1 MKNRF
6 LAILLLVISSF
17 TTKAQ
22 VTTSGDYNLI
32 PGINYEIA
40 GITVTGAGSLDPN
53 VVIMLTNLRVGDNI
67 QFPDPKLADAIR
79 TLWRQQLFED
89 ITFKVVNKVGKKV
102 YLDIQL
108 VALPK
113 LSKYYMTGLKKAWK
127 DDIREELDL
136 RAGKVVNENL
146 KVMSRNKIKK
156 YFYEKGYLNA
166 AVEVLE
172 KVDTT
177 YNNAVILGFKIDPGA
192 RVKIGD
198 IVFTGNEAVSEKV
211 LRKAMKNTKIKG
223 KAIFKSSKLKKKE
236 YREDLRAIVAKYNT
250 LGYRDARV
258 VSDTVYSIS
267 DELVQ
272 IDITVEE
279 GKKYYFG
286 DITFIGN
293 TKYETE
299 LLSGILKI
307 NRGDIYD
314 SQHLNERVSFDPNGN
329 DVASIYLNN
338 GYLFSQVIPVEKNV
352 TNDTIDI
359 EIRIQEGRQAT
370 IRKVSI
376 SGNER
381 TNDHVIYRE
390 VRTKPGDLFSKA
402 MIQRTIREL
411 SQLGYFDQQ
420 QIGVNPVPDP
430 QTGTVDL
437 EYTVV
442 ERSTSQLELQGGW
455 GAGRVVGTLGLNF
468 NNFSARNINN
478 KRAWQPLP
486 TGDGQTINIRAQ
498 SNGLYFQSYNAS
510 FTEPWL
516 GGRKPNSFTGT
527 IYHNVQTNGVER
539 TNPNRQSLY
548 ITGINFGLG
557 QRLKWPDDYFTLYQ
571 GIEFRRFNLDNFPT
585 GFLNYRKGIS
595 NNVNYKFTLG
605 RNNTDVPIFPTRGS
619 QISFAAEL
627 TPPFSMFRDDIDY
640 KNLTSEERFRLVEYH
655 KWKLNADWFAPI
667 TSKFVIRTHGEFG
680 FLGSYNKDL
689 GLPPFERFYV
699 GGDGLTNFVIDGR
712 EIIGLRG
719 YQNNSIT
726 PAGGGALYNKYIFEA
741 RYIIANTPSA
751 QVFPLVFMEAGNNYD
766 NFWDYRAFNL
776 KRSAGAGIRIF
787 MPMFGL
793 MGVDV
798 GYGFDP
804 EPNGATASGWQT
816 HFIIGQQF

>member
-1 MKNRF
+1 MKNT
-6 LAILLLVISSF
+6 LWALILTLVAF
-17 TTKAQ
+17 TTTAQ
-22 VTTSGDYNLI
+22 VVQNGDFGLI
-32 PGINYEIA
+32 PGIDYEVA
-40 GITVTGAGSLDPN
+40 GITVSGVQDLDPN
-53 VVIMLTNLRVGDNI
+53 VVIMLTNIRVGDNI
-67 QFPDPKLADAIR
+67 QFPDPKISDAIR
-79 TLWRQQLFED
+79 TLWRQQLFEN
-89 ITFKVVNKVGKKV
+89 ITFRVVNKSGKKV
-102 YLDIQL
+102 YLDIRL
-108 VALPK
+108 KELPK
-113 LSKYYMTGLKKAWK
+113 MSKYFITGVKKTWK

-146 KVMSRNKIKK
+146 VVMSRNKIQS
-156 YFYEKGYLNA
+156 YFREKGYLNA
-166 AVEVLE
+166 S
-172 KVDTT
+172 VDITQERDT
-177 YNNAVILGFKIDPGA
+177 SFNNAVILGFKVKSGE
-192 RVKIGD
+192 RVKIGE
-198 IVFTGNEAVSEKV
+198 ISFVGNEAVADKV
-211 LRKAMKNTKIKG
+211 LLKAMKNTKMKG
-223 KAIFKSSKLKKKE
+223 KAIFKVSKLRKKE
-236 YREDLRAIVAKYNT
+236 YREDLRALVAKYNGM
-250 LGYRDARV
+250 GYRDARIIR
-258 VSDTVYSIS
+258 DTNYRVD
-267 DELVQ
+267 DEL
-272 IDITVEE
+272 INIEITVEE
-279 GKKYYFG
+279 GRKYYFG
-286 DITFIGN
+286 DISFVGN
-293 TKYETE
+293 TKYDTP
-299 LLSGILKI
+299 LLRSILKI

-314 SQHLNERVSFDPNGN
+314 SQHLNERVSFDANGN

-338 GYLFSQVIPVEKNV
+338 GYLFSQVVPIEKNV
-352 TNDTIDI
+352 QNDTIDV

-376 SGNER
+376 TGNER

-390 VRTKPGDLFSKA
+390 VRTRPGDLFSKA

-411 SQLGYFDQQ
+411 SQLGYFDQT

-442 ERSTSQLELQGGW
+442 EKSTSQLELQGGW
-455 GAGRVVGTLGLNF
+455 GANRVVGTLGLNF
-468 NNFSARNINN
+468 NNFSAKNIGN

-516 GGRKPNSFTGT
+516 GGKKPNSFTGT
-527 IYHNVQTNGVER
+527 IYHNVQSNGVQASD
-539 TNPNRQSLY
+539 PNRQSLL

-571 GIEFRRFNLDNFPT
+571 GLEFRRFNLNNFPT
-585 GFLNYRKGIS
+585 GFLNYNKGIS

-627 TPPFSMFRDDIDY
+627 TPPFSLLRDDIDY
-640 KNLTSEERFRLVEYH
+640 KSLSSEERFKLVEYH

-667 TSKFVIRTHGEFG
+667 TSKLVIRTHGEFG
-680 FLGSYNKDL
+680 YLGSYNKDL

-699 GGDGLTNFVIDGR
+699 GGDGLANFVIDGR

-719 YQNNSIT
+719 YTNNSIT
-726 PAGGGALYNKYIFEA
+726 PGGGGALYNKYVFEM
-741 RYIIANTPSA
+741 RYIIANNPSA
-751 QVFPLVFMEAGNNYD
+751 QVFPLIFMEGGNNYD
-766 NFWDYRAFNL
+766 DFWDYRAFNL
-776 KRSAGAGIRIF
+776 KRSAGAGLRIF

-798 GYGFDP
+798 AYGFDP
-804 EPNGATASGWQT
+804 EPNGAAASGWQT

>member
-1 MKNRF
+1 MKNT
-6 LAILLLVISSF
+6 LWALVLTLVSF
-17 TTKAQ
+17 TTTAQ
-22 VTTSGDYNLI
+22 VVQNGDFGLI
-32 PGINYEIA
+32 PGIDYEVA
-40 GITVTGAGSLDPN
+40 GITVSGAQDLDPN
-53 VVIMLTNLRVGDNI
+53 VVIMLTNIRVGDNI
-67 QFPDPKLADAIR
+67 QFPDPKISDAIK

-89 ITFKVVNKVGKKV
+89 ITFSVVNKSGKKV
-102 YLDIQL
+102 YLDIRLQE
-108 VALPK
+108 LPK
-113 LSKYYMTGLKKAWK
+113 MSKYFITGVKKSWK

-146 KVMSRNKIKK
+146 VVMSRNKIQS
-156 YFYEKGYLNA
+156 YFREKGYLNA
-166 AVEVLE
+166 TVDITQER
-172 KVDTT
+172 DTT
-177 YNNAVILGFKIDPGA
+177 FNNAVILGFRVKPGE
-192 RVKIGD
+192 RVKIGE
-198 IVFTGNEAVSEKV
+198 IAFVGNEAVADKV
-211 LRKAMKNTKIKG
+211 LLKAMKNTKMKG
-223 KAIFKSSKLKKKE
+223 KAIFKVSKLRKKE
-236 YREDLRAIVAKYNT
+236 YREDMRALVAKYNSM
-250 LGYRDARV
+250 GYRDARV
-258 VSDTVYSIS
+258 IRDTNYRVD
-267 DELVQ
+267 DEL
-272 IDITVEE
+272 INIEITVEE
-279 GKKYYFG
+279 GRKYYFG
-286 DITFIGN
+286 DITFVGN
-293 TKYETE
+293 TKYDTP
-299 LLSGILKI
+299 LLRSILKI

-338 GYLFSQVIPVEKNV
+338 GYLFSQVVPIEKNV
-352 TNDTIDI
+352 QNDTIDV

-376 SGNER
+376 TGNER

-390 VRTKPGDLFSKA
+390 VRTRPGDLFSKA

-411 SQLGYFDQQ
+411 SQLGYFDQT

-442 ERSTSQLELQGGW
+442 EKSTSQLELQGGW
-455 GAGRVVGTLGLNF
+455 GANRVVGTLGLNF
-468 NNFSARNINN
+468 NNFSAKNVGN

-516 GGRKPNSFTGT
+516 GGKKPNSFTGT
-527 IYHNVQTNGVER
+527 IYHNVQSNGVQASD
-539 TNPNRQSLY
+539 PNRQSLL

-571 GIEFRRFNLDNFPT
+571 GLEFRRFNLNNFPT
-585 GFLNYRKGIS
+585 GFLNYNKGIS

-627 TPPFSMFRDDIDY
+627 TPPFSLLRDDIDY
-640 KNLTSEERFRLVEYH
+640 KSLSSEERFKLVEYH

-680 FLGSYNKDL
+680 YLGSYNKDL

-699 GGDGLTNFVIDGR
+699 GGDGLANFVIDGR

-719 YQNNSIT
+719 YTNNSIT
-726 PAGGGALYNKYIFEA
+726 PGGGGALYNKYVFEM
-741 RYIIANTPSA
+741 RYIIANNPSA
-751 QVFPLVFMEAGNNYD
+751 QVFPLIFMEAGNNYD

-776 KRSAGAGIRIF
+776 KRSAGAGLRIY

-798 GYGFDP
+798 AYGFDP

>member
-1 MKNRF
+1 MKNIF
-6 LAILLLVISSF
+6 LALACLV
-17 TTKAQ
+17 
-22 VTTSGDYNLI
+22 VTTFSAKSQVAIGGDYNLI

-40 GITVTGAGSLDPN
+40 GITVSGAGSLDPN

-67 QFPDPKLADAIR
+67 QFPDPKIADAIR
-79 TLWRQQLFED
+79 TLWEQKLFEN
-89 ITFKVVNKVGKKV
+89 ITFQVVNKVGKKV

-113 LSKYYMTGLKKAWK
+113 LSKYYITSIKKAWK

-146 KVMSRNKIKK
+146 KVMSRNKITK
-156 YFYEKGYLNA
+156 YFYDKGYLNA
-166 AVEVLE
+166 SVEVVE

-177 YNNAVILGFKIDPGA
+177 YNNAVILGFKIDPGS
-192 RVKIGD
+192 RVKIED
-198 IVFTGNEAVSEKV
+198 IVFKGNTAVNEKV
-211 LRKAMKNTKIKG
+211 LRKAMKETKVKG
-223 KAIFKSSKLKKKE
+223 KAVFKTSKLKKKE
-236 YREDLRAIVAKYNT
+236 YRDDLKAIVSKYNT
-250 LGYRDARV
+250 MGYRDARI
-258 VSDTVYSIS
+258 VSDTTYSTS
-267 DELVQ
+267 EELVKIEIQ
-272 IDITVEE
+272 VEE
-279 GKKYYFG
+279 GRKYYFG
-286 DITFIGN
+286 DVSFIGN

-299 LLSGILKI
+299 LLESLLKI
-307 NRGDIYD
+307 NKGDVYD
-314 SQHLNERVSFDPNGN
+314 SKHLNERVSFDPNGN
-329 DVASIYLNN
+329 DVSSVYLNN
-338 GYLFSQVIPVEKNV
+338 GYLFSQVIPVEKSV
-352 TNDTIDI
+352 SNDTIDI

-411 SQLGYFDQQ
+411 SQLGYFDQT
-420 QIGVNPVPDP
+420 QIGVNPIPDP

-516 GGRKPNSFTGT
+516 GGRKPNSFTAT
-527 IYHNVQTNGVER
+527 VYHNVQTNGVER
-539 TNPNRQSLY
+539 SNPNRQSLY
-548 ITGINFGLG
+548 ITGLNFGLG

-571 GIEFRRFNLDNFPT
+571 GIEIRRFNLDNFPT
-585 GFLNYRKGIS
+585 GFLNYNRGIS
-595 NNVNYKFTLG
+595 NNINYKFTLG

-619 QISFAAEL
+619 QINFSAEL
-627 TPPFSMFRDDIDY
+627 TPPFSMFRDLDY

-680 FLGSYNKDL
+680 FLGTYNKDL

-726 PAGGGALYNKYIFEA
+726 PAGGGALYNKFILEA
-741 RYIIANTPSA
+741 RYIVANTPSA
-751 QVFPLVFMEAGNNYD
+751 QVFPLVFLEGGNNYD
-766 NFWDYRAFNL
+766 DFWDYRAFNL

-793 MGVDV
+793 MGVDI

-804 EPNGATASGWQT
+804 QPGAVSASGWQT

>member
-1 MKNRF
+1 MKNT
-6 LAILLLVISSF
+6 LWALLLTLVSF
-17 TTKAQ
+17 TTTAQ
-22 VTTSGDYNLI
+22 VVQNGDFGLI
-32 PGINYEIA
+32 PGIDYEVA
-40 GITVTGAGSLDPN
+40 GITVSGAQDLDPN
-53 VVIMLTNLRVGDNI
+53 VVIMLTNIRVGDNI
-67 QFPDPKLADAIR
+67 QFPDPKISDAIR
-79 TLWRQQLFED
+79 TLWRQQLFEN
-89 ITFKVVNKVGKKV
+89 ITFSVVNKSGRKV
-102 YLDIQL
+102 YLDIRLQE
-108 VALPK
+108 LPK
-113 LSKYYMTGLKKAWK
+113 MSKYFITGVKKSWK

-146 KVMSRNKIKK
+146 VVMSRNKIQS
-156 YFYEKGYLNA
+156 YFREKGYLNA
-166 AVEVLE
+166 T
-172 KVDTT
+172 VDITQQRDSSF
-177 YNNAVILGFKIDPGA
+177 NNAVILGFRVKPGS
-192 RVKIGD
+192 RVKIGE
-198 IVFTGNEAVSEKV
+198 IVFVGNESVSDKV
-211 LRKAMKNTKIKG
+211 LLKAMKNTKMKG
-223 KAIFKSSKLKKKE
+223 KAIFKVSKLRKKE
-236 YREDLRAIVAKYNT
+236 YSEDMRALVAKYNSM
-250 LGYRDARV
+250 GYRDARIIR
-258 VSDTVYSIS
+258 DTNYRI
-267 DELVQ
+267 DEEL
-272 IDITVEE
+272 INIEITLEE
-279 GKKYYFG
+279 GRKYYFG
-286 DITFIGN
+286 DITFVGN
-293 TKYETE
+293 TKYDTP
-299 LLSGILKI
+299 LLRSILKI

-338 GYLFSQVIPVEKNV
+338 GYLFSQVVPIEKNV
-352 TNDTIDI
+352 QNDTIDV
-359 EIRIQEGRQAT
+359 EVRIQEGRQAT

-376 SGNER
+376 TGNER

-390 VRTKPGDLFSKA
+390 VRTRPGDLFSKA

-411 SQLGYFDQQ
+411 SQLGYFDQT

-442 ERSTSQLELQGGW
+442 EKSTSQLELQGGW
-455 GAGRVVGTLGLNF
+455 GANRVVGTLGLNF
-468 NNFSARNINN
+468 NNFSAKNVGN

-516 GGRKPNSFTGT
+516 GGKKPNSFTGT
-527 IYHNVQTNGVER
+527 IYHNVQSNGVQASD
-539 TNPNRQSLY
+539 PNRQSLL

-571 GIEFRRFNLDNFPT
+571 GLEFRRFNLNNFPT
-585 GFLNYRKGIS
+585 GFLNYNKGIS

-627 TPPFSMFRDDIDY
+627 TPPFSLLRDDIDY
-640 KNLTSEERFRLVEYH
+640 KSLSSEERFKLVEYH

-667 TSKFVIRTHGEFG
+667 SSKFVIRTHGEFG
-680 FLGSYNKDL
+680 YLGSYNKDL

-699 GGDGLTNFVIDGR
+699 GGDGLANFVIDGR

-719 YQNNSIT
+719 YTNNSIT
-726 PAGGGALYNKYIFEA
+726 PGGGGALYNKYVFEM
-741 RYIIANTPSA
+741 RYIIANNPSA
-751 QVFPLVFMEAGNNYD
+751 QVFPLIFMEAGNNYD

-776 KRSAGAGIRIF
+776 KRSAGAGLRIY

-798 GYGFDP
+798 AYGFDP

>member
-1 MKNRF
+1 MKNT
-6 LAILLLVISSF
+6 LWALLLTLVSF
-17 TTKAQ
+17 TTTAQ
-22 VTTSGDYNLI
+22 VVQNGDFGLI
-32 PGINYEIA
+32 PGIDYEVA
-40 GITVTGAGSLDPN
+40 GITVSGAQDLDPN
-53 VVIMLTNLRVGDNI
+53 VVIMLTNIRVGDNI
-67 QFPDPKLADAIR
+67 QFPDPKISDAIR
-79 TLWRQQLFED
+79 TLWRQQLFEN
-89 ITFKVVNKVGKKV
+89 ITFSVVNKSGRKV
-102 YLDIQL
+102 YLDIRLQE
-108 VALPK
+108 LPK
-113 LSKYYMTGLKKAWK
+113 MSKYFITGVKKSWK

-146 KVMSRNKIKK
+146 VVMSRNKIQS
-156 YFYEKGYLNA
+156 YFREKGYLNA
-166 AVEVLE
+166 T
-172 KVDTT
+172 VDITQERDSSF
-177 YNNAVILGFKIDPGA
+177 NNAVILGFRVKPGS
-192 RVKIGD
+192 RVKIGE
-198 IVFTGNEAVSEKV
+198 IVFVGNESVSDKV
-211 LRKAMKNTKIKG
+211 LLKAMKNTKMKG
-223 KAIFKSSKLKKKE
+223 KAIFKVSKLRKKE
-236 YREDLRAIVAKYNT
+236 YSEDMRALVAKYNSM
-250 LGYRDARV
+250 GYRDARIIR
-258 VSDTVYSIS
+258 DTNYRI
-267 DELVQ
+267 DEEL
-272 IDITVEE
+272 INIEITLEE
-279 GKKYYFG
+279 GRKYYFG
-286 DITFIGN
+286 DITFVGN
-293 TKYETE
+293 TKYDTP
-299 LLSGILKI
+299 LLRSILKI

-338 GYLFSQVIPVEKNV
+338 GYLFSQVVPIEKNV
-352 TNDTIDI
+352 QNDTIDV
-359 EIRIQEGRQAT
+359 EVRIQEGRQAT

-376 SGNER
+376 TGNER

-390 VRTKPGDLFSKA
+390 VRTRPGDLFSKA

-411 SQLGYFDQQ
+411 SQLGYFDQT

-442 ERSTSQLELQGGW
+442 EKSTSQLELQGGW
-455 GAGRVVGTLGLNF
+455 GANRVVGTLGLNF
-468 NNFSARNINN
+468 NNFSAKNVGN

-516 GGRKPNSFTGT
+516 GGKKPNSFTGT
-527 IYHNVQTNGVER
+527 IYHNVQSNGVQASD
-539 TNPNRQSLY
+539 PNRQSLL
-548 ITGINFGLG
+548 ITGNNCGLG

-571 GIEFRRFNLDNFPT
+571 GLEFRRFNLNNFPT
-585 GFLNYRKGIS
+585 GFLNYNKGIS

-627 TPPFSMFRDDIDY
+627 TPPFSLLRDDIDY
-640 KNLTSEERFRLVEYH
+640 KSLSSEERFKLVEYH

-680 FLGSYNKDL
+680 YLGSYNKDL

-699 GGDGLTNFVIDGR
+699 GGDGLANFVIDGR

-719 YQNNSIT
+719 YTNNSIT
-726 PAGGGALYNKYIFEA
+726 PGGGGALYNKYVFEM
-741 RYIIANTPSA
+741 RYIIANNPSA
-751 QVFPLVFMEAGNNYD
+751 QVFPLIFMEGGNNYD

-776 KRSAGAGIRIF
+776 KRSAGAGLRIY

-798 GYGFDP
+798 AYGFDP

>member
-1 MKNRF
+1 MKNT
-6 LAILLLVISSF
+6 LWALILTLF
-17 TTKAQ
+17 TFATTAQ
-22 VTTSGDYNLI
+22 VVQNGDFGLI
-32 PGINYEIA
+32 PGIDYEVA
-40 GITVTGAGSLDPN
+40 GITVSGAQDLDPN
-53 VVIMLTNLRVGDNI
+53 VVIMLTNIRVGDNI
-67 QFPDPKLADAIR
+67 QFPDPKISDAIR
-79 TLWRQQLFED
+79 TLWRQQLFEN
-89 ITFKVVNKVGKKV
+89 ITFSVVNKSGKKV
-102 YLDIQL
+102 YLDIRL
-108 VALPK
+108 KELPK
-113 LSKYYMTGLKKAWK
+113 MSKYFITGVKKTWK

-146 KVMSRNKIKK
+146 VVMSRNKIQS
-156 YFYEKGYLNA
+156 YFREKGYLNA
-166 AVEVLE
+166 S
-172 KVDTT
+172 VDITQERDT
-177 YNNAVILGFKIDPGA
+177 SFNNAVILGFKVKSGE
-192 RVKIGD
+192 RVKIGE
-198 IVFTGNEAVSEKV
+198 ISFVGNEAVADKV
-211 LRKAMKNTKIKG
+211 LLKAMKNTKMKG
-223 KAIFKSSKLKKKE
+223 KAIFKVSKLRKKE
-236 YREDLRAIVAKYNT
+236 YREDLRALVAKYNGM
-250 LGYRDARV
+250 GYRDARIIR
-258 VSDTVYSIS
+258 DTNYRV
-267 DELVQ
+267 DEEL
-272 IDITVEE
+272 INIEITVEE
-279 GKKYYFG
+279 GRKYYFG
-286 DITFIGN
+286 DISFVGN
-293 TKYETE
+293 TKYDTP
-299 LLSGILKI
+299 LLRSILKI

-314 SQHLNERVSFDPNGN
+314 SQHLNERVSFDANGN

-338 GYLFSQVIPVEKNV
+338 GYLFSQVVPIEKNV
-352 TNDTIDI
+352 QNDTIDV

-376 SGNER
+376 TGNER

-390 VRTKPGDLFSKA
+390 VRTRPGDLFSKA

-411 SQLGYFDQQ
+411 SQLGYFDQT

-442 ERSTSQLELQGGW
+442 EKSTSQLELQGGW
-455 GAGRVVGTLGLNF
+455 GANRVVGTLGLNF
-468 NNFSARNINN
+468 NNFSAKNIGN

-516 GGRKPNSFTGT
+516 GGKKPNSFTGT
-527 IYHNVQTNGVER
+527 IYHNVQSNGVQASD
-539 TNPNRQSLY
+539 PNRQSLL

-571 GIEFRRFNLDNFPT
+571 GLEFRRFNLNNFPT
-585 GFLNYRKGIS
+585 GFLNYNKGIS

-627 TPPFSMFRDDIDY
+627 TPPFSLLRDDIDY
-640 KNLTSEERFRLVEYH
+640 KSLSSEERFKLVEYH

-667 TSKFVIRTHGEFG
+667 TSKLVIRTHGEFG
-680 FLGSYNKDL
+680 YLGSYNKDL

-699 GGDGLTNFVIDGR
+699 GGDGLANFVIDGR

-719 YQNNSIT
+719 YTNNSIT
-726 PAGGGALYNKYIFEA
+726 PGGGGALYNKYVFEM
-741 RYIIANTPSA
+741 RYIIANNPSA
-751 QVFPLVFMEAGNNYD
+751 QVFPLIFMEGGNNYD
-766 NFWDYRAFNL
+766 DFWDYRAFNL
-776 KRSAGAGIRIF
+776 KRSAGAGLRIY

-798 GYGFDP
+798 AYGFDP
-804 EPNGATASGWQT
+804 EPNGAAASGWQT

>member
-1 MKNRF
+1 MKNIF
-6 LAILLLVISSF
+6 WAFVLAFFSFESSAQIS
-17 TTKAQ
+17 TT
-22 VTTSGDYNLI
+22 GDFNLI
-32 PGINYEIA
+32 PGIDYEVA
-40 GITVTGAGSLDPN
+40 GITVSGGKDLDPN

-67 QFPDPKLADAIR
+67 QFPDPKISDAIR

-89 ITFKVVNKVGKKV
+89 ITFKVVSKSGKKV

-108 VALPK
+108 KELPK
-113 LSKYYMTGLKKAWK
+113 MSKYYITGVKKVWK
-127 DDIREELDL
+127 DDIREDLEL
-136 RAGKVVNENL
+136 RAGKVVNDNL
-146 KVMSRNKIKK
+146 IVMSSNKIQK
-156 YFYEKGYLNA
+156 YFKEKGYLNA
-166 AVEVLE
+166 TVEVIQQA
-172 KVDTT
+172 DTAF
-177 YNNAVILGFKIDPGA
+177 NNAVILGFKIATGE
-192 RVKIGD
+192 RVKIGQ
-198 IVFTGNEAVSEKV
+198 IAFSGNTAVSDKV
-211 LRKAMKNTKIKG
+211 LFRAMKNTKVKG
-223 KAIFKSSKLKKKE
+223 KSILKVSKLKNKE
-236 YREDLRAIVAKYNT
+236 YKDDLKAVVAKYNS
-250 LGYRDARV
+250 LGYRDARIV
-258 VSDTVYSIS
+258 QDTSYSFS
-267 DELVQ
+267 SELIN
-272 IDITVEE
+272 IDISLEE

-293 TKYETE
+293 TKYETV
-299 LLSGILKI
+299 LLTSILRI

-314 SQHLNERVSFDPNGN
+314 SQLLNERVSFDQNGN
-329 DVASIYLNN
+329 DVASVYLNN
-338 GYLFSQVIPVEKNV
+338 GYLFSQVIPIEKSV
-352 TNDTIDI
+352 SNDTIDI

-411 SQLGYFDQQ
+411 SQLGYFDQT

-437 EYTVV
+437 EYTVA
-442 ERSTSQLELQGGW
+442 EKSTSQLELQGGW

-468 NNFSARNINN
+468 NNFSARNIGN
-478 KRAWQPLP
+478 KRSWQPLP
-486 TGDGQTINIRAQ
+486 TGDGQTISLRAQ

-516 GGRKPNSFTGT
+516 GGKKPNSFTGT
-527 IYHNVQTNGVER
+527 IYHNVQSNGVER
-539 TNPNRQSLY
+539 SNPLRQSLL

-571 GIEFRRFNLDNFPT
+571 GLEFRRFNLNDFPT
-585 GFLNYRKGIS
+585 GFLDYTKGIS
-595 NNVNYKFTLG
+595 NNVNYQFTLG

-619 QISFAAEL
+619 QISFSAEL
-627 TPPFSMFRDDIDY
+627 TPPFSSFNGDIDY
-640 KNLTSEERFRLVEYH
+640 KSLSSEERFKLVEYH

-680 FLGSYNKDL
+680 YLGSYNKDL

-699 GGDGLTNFVIDGR
+699 GGDGLSNFVIDGR

-726 PAGGGALYNKYIFEA
+726 PAGGGALYNKYILEF
-741 RYIIANTPSA
+741 RYILANTPSA
-751 QVFPLVFMEAGNNYD
+751 QVFPLIFMEGGNNYD

-776 KRSAGAGIRIF
+776 KRSAGAGIRIY

-798 GYGFDP
+798 AYGFDP
-804 EPNGATASGWQT
+804 EPNGASASGWQT

>member
-1 MKNRF
+1 MKNIF
-6 LAILLLVISSF
+6 WAFVLAFFSFESSAQIS
-17 TTKAQ
+17 TT
-22 VTTSGDYNLI
+22 GDFNLI
-32 PGINYEIA
+32 PGIDYEVA
-40 GITVTGAGSLDPN
+40 GITVSGGKDLDPN

-67 QFPDPKLADAIR
+67 QFPDPKISDAIR

-89 ITFKVVNKVGKKV
+89 ITFKVVSKSGKKV

-108 VALPK
+108 KELPK
-113 LSKYYMTGLKKAWK
+113 MSKYYITGVKKVWK
-127 DDIREELDL
+127 DDIREDLEL
-136 RAGKVVNENL
+136 RAGKVVNDNL
-146 KVMSRNKIKK
+146 IVMSSNKIQK
-156 YFYEKGYLNA
+156 YFKEKGYLNA
-166 AVEVLE
+166 TVEVIQQA
-172 KVDTT
+172 DTAF
-177 YNNAVILGFKIDPGA
+177 NNAVILGFKIATGE
-192 RVKIGD
+192 RVKIGQ
-198 IVFTGNEAVSEKV
+198 IAFSGNTAVSDKV
-211 LRKAMKNTKIKG
+211 LFRAMKNTKVKG
-223 KAIFKSSKLKKKE
+223 KSILKVSKLKNKE
-236 YREDLRAIVAKYNT
+236 YKDDLKAVVAKYNS
-250 LGYRDARV
+250 LGYRDARIV
-258 VSDTVYSIS
+258 QDTSYSVSS
-267 DELVQ
+267 ELIN
-272 IDITVEE
+272 IDISLEE

-293 TKYETE
+293 TKYETV
-299 LLSGILKI
+299 LLASILRI

-314 SQHLNERVSFDPNGN
+314 SQLLNERVSFDQNGN
-329 DVASIYLNN
+329 DVASVYLNN
-338 GYLFSQVIPVEKNV
+338 GYLFSQVIPIEKSV
-352 TNDTIDI
+352 SNDTIDI

-411 SQLGYFDQQ
+411 SQLGYFDQT

-437 EYTVV
+437 EYTVA
-442 ERSTSQLELQGGW
+442 EKSTSQLELQGGW

-468 NNFSARNINN
+468 NNFSARNIGN
-478 KRAWQPLP
+478 KRSWQPLP
-486 TGDGQTINIRAQ
+486 TGDGQTISLRAQ

-516 GGRKPNSFTGT
+516 GGKKPNSFTGT
-527 IYHNVQTNGVER
+527 IYHNVQSNGVER
-539 TNPNRQSLY
+539 SNPNRQSLL

-571 GIEFRRFNLDNFPT
+571 GLEFRRFNLNDFPT
-585 GFLNYRKGIS
+585 GFLDYTKGIS
-595 NNVNYKFTLG
+595 NNVNYQFTLG

-619 QISFAAEL
+619 QISFSAEL
-627 TPPFSMFRDDIDY
+627 TPPFSAFNGDIDY
-640 KNLTSEERFRLVEYH
+640 KSLSSEERFKLVEYH

-680 FLGSYNKDL
+680 YLGSYNKDL

-699 GGDGLTNFVIDGR
+699 GGDGLSNFVIDGR

-726 PAGGGALYNKYIFEA
+726 PAGGGALYNKYILEF
-741 RYIIANTPSA
+741 RYILANTPSA
-751 QVFPLVFMEAGNNYD
+751 QVFPLIFMEGGNNYD

-776 KRSAGAGIRIF
+776 KRSAGAGIRIY

-798 GYGFDP
+798 AYGFDP
-804 EPNGATASGWQT
+804 EPNGASASGWQT

>member
-6 LAILLLVISSF
+6 LAILLLVIASF

-22 VTTSGDYNLI
+22 VTTGGDYNLI

-40 GITVTGAGSLDPN
+40 GITVSGAGSLDPN
-53 VVIMLTNLRVGDNI
+53 VVIMLTNLRVGDDI
-67 QFPDPKLADAIR
+67 QFPDPKLSDAIR

-166 AVEVLE
+166 SVQVLE
-172 KVDTT
+172 KVDTA

-198 IVFTGNEAVSEKV
+198 IAFTGNEAVSDKV

-223 KAIFKSSKLKKKE
+223 KAIFKASKLKKKE
-236 YREDLRAIVAKYNT
+236 YREDLRAIVTKYNT

-258 VSDTVYSIS
+258 VSDTVYSVS

-299 LLSGILKI
+299 LLSNILKI

-338 GYLFSQVIPVEKNV
+338 GYLFSQVIPIEKSV

-539 TNPNRQSLY
+539 SNPNRQSLY
-548 ITGINFGLG
+548 ITGVNFGLG

-585 GFLNYRKGIS
+585 GFLNYNKGIS

-640 KNLTSEERFRLVEYH
+640 KELTSEERFRLVEYH

-667 TSKFVIRTHGEFG
+667 TSKLVIRTHGEFG

-804 EPNGATASGWQT
+804 EPSGATASGWQT

>member
-1 MKNRF
+1 MKNT
-6 LAILLLVISSF
+6 LWALLLTLVSF
-17 TTKAQ
+17 TTTAQ
-22 VTTSGDYNLI
+22 VVQNGDFGLI
-32 PGINYEIA
+32 PGIDYEVA
-40 GITVTGAGSLDPN
+40 GITVSGAQDLDPN
-53 VVIMLTNLRVGDNI
+53 VVIMLTNIRVGDNI
-67 QFPDPKLADAIR
+67 QFPDPKISDAIR
-79 TLWRQQLFED
+79 TLWRQQLFEN
-89 ITFKVVNKVGKKV
+89 ITFSVVNKSGRKV
-102 YLDIQL
+102 YLDIRLQE
-108 VALPK
+108 LPK
-113 LSKYYMTGLKKAWK
+113 MSKYFITGVKKSWK

-146 KVMSRNKIKK
+146 VVMSRNKIQS
-156 YFYEKGYLNA
+156 YFREKGYLNA
-166 AVEVLE
+166 T
-172 KVDTT
+172 VDITQERDSSF
-177 YNNAVILGFKIDPGA
+177 NNAVILGFRVKPGS
-192 RVKIGD
+192 RVKIGE
-198 IVFTGNEAVSEKV
+198 IVFVGNESVSDKV
-211 LRKAMKNTKIKG
+211 LLKAMKNTKMKG
-223 KAIFKSSKLKKKE
+223 KAIFKVSKLRKKE
-236 YREDLRAIVAKYNT
+236 YSEDMRALVAKYNSM
-250 LGYRDARV
+250 GYRDARIIR
-258 VSDTVYSIS
+258 DTNYRI
-267 DELVQ
+267 DEEL
-272 IDITVEE
+272 INIEITLEE
-279 GKKYYFG
+279 GRKYYFG
-286 DITFIGN
+286 DITFVGN
-293 TKYETE
+293 TKYDTP
-299 LLSGILKI
+299 LLRSILKI

-338 GYLFSQVIPVEKNV
+338 GYLFSQVVPIEKNV
-352 TNDTIDI
+352 QNDTIDV
-359 EIRIQEGRQAT
+359 EVRIQEGRQAT

-376 SGNER
+376 TGNER

-390 VRTKPGDLFSKA
+390 VRTRPGDLFSKA

-411 SQLGYFDQQ
+411 SQLGYFDQT

-442 ERSTSQLELQGGW
+442 EKSTSQLELQGGW
-455 GAGRVVGTLGLNF
+455 GANRVVGTLGLNF
-468 NNFSARNINN
+468 NNFSAKNVGN

-516 GGRKPNSFTGT
+516 GGKKPNSFTGT
-527 IYHNVQTNGVER
+527 IYHNVQSNGVQASD
-539 TNPNRQSLY
+539 PNRQSLL

-571 GIEFRRFNLDNFPT
+571 GLEFRRFNLNNFPT
-585 GFLNYRKGIS
+585 GFLNYNKGIS

-627 TPPFSMFRDDIDY
+627 TPPFSLLRDDIDY
-640 KNLTSEERFRLVEYH
+640 KSLSSEERFKLVEYH

-680 FLGSYNKDL
+680 YLGSYNKDL

-699 GGDGLTNFVIDGR
+699 GGDGLANFVIDGR

-719 YQNNSIT
+719 YTNNSIT
-726 PAGGGALYNKYIFEA
+726 PGGGGALYNKYVFEM
-741 RYIIANTPSA
+741 RYIIANNPSA
-751 QVFPLVFMEAGNNYD
+751 QVFPLIFMEGGNNYD

-776 KRSAGAGIRIF
+776 KRSAGAGLRIY

-798 GYGFDP
+798 AYGFDP
-804 EPNGATASGWQT
+804 EP
-816 HFIIGQQF
+816 

>member
-1 MKNRF
+1 MKNT
-6 LAILLLVISSF
+6 LWALLLTLVSF
-17 TTKAQ
+17 TTTAQ
-22 VTTSGDYNLI
+22 VVQNGDFGLI
-32 PGINYEIA
+32 PGIDYEVA
-40 GITVTGAGSLDPN
+40 GITVSGAQDLDPN
-53 VVIMLTNLRVGDNI
+53 VVIMLTNIRVGDNI
-67 QFPDPKLADAIR
+67 QFPDPKISDAIR
-79 TLWRQQLFED
+79 TLWRQQLFEN
-89 ITFKVVNKVGKKV
+89 ITFSVVNKSGRKV
-102 YLDIQL
+102 YLDIRLQE
-108 VALPK
+108 LPK
-113 LSKYYMTGLKKAWK
+113 MSKYFITGVKKSWK

-146 KVMSRNKIKK
+146 VVMSRNKIQS
-156 YFYEKGYLNA
+156 YFREKGYLNA
-166 AVEVLE
+166 T
-172 KVDTT
+172 VDITQERDSSF
-177 YNNAVILGFKIDPGA
+177 NNAVILGFRVMPGS
-192 RVKIGD
+192 RVKIGE
-198 IVFTGNEAVSEKV
+198 IVFVGNESVSDKV
-211 LRKAMKNTKIKG
+211 LLKAMKNTKMKG
-223 KAIFKSSKLKKKE
+223 KAIFKVSKLRKKE
-236 YREDLRAIVAKYNT
+236 YSEDMRALVAKYNSM
-250 LGYRDARV
+250 GYRDARIIR
-258 VSDTVYSIS
+258 DTNYRI
-267 DELVQ
+267 DEEL
-272 IDITVEE
+272 INIEITLEE
-279 GKKYYFG
+279 GRKYYFG
-286 DITFIGN
+286 DITFVGN
-293 TKYETE
+293 TKYDTP
-299 LLSGILKI
+299 LLRSILKI

-338 GYLFSQVIPVEKNV
+338 GYLFSQVVPIEKNV
-352 TNDTIDI
+352 QNDTIDV
-359 EIRIQEGRQAT
+359 EVRIQEGRQAT

-376 SGNER
+376 TGNER

-390 VRTKPGDLFSKA
+390 VRTRPGDLFSKA

-411 SQLGYFDQQ
+411 SQLGYFDQT

-442 ERSTSQLELQGGW
+442 EKSTSQLELQGGW
-455 GAGRVVGTLGLNF
+455 GANRVVGTLGLNF
-468 NNFSARNINN
+468 NNFSAKNVGN

-516 GGRKPNSFTGT
+516 GGKKPNSFTGT
-527 IYHNVQTNGVER
+527 IYHNVQSNGVQASD
-539 TNPNRQSLY
+539 PNRQSLL

-571 GIEFRRFNLDNFPT
+571 GLEFRRFNLNNFPT
-585 GFLNYRKGIS
+585 GFLNYNKGIS

-627 TPPFSMFRDDIDY
+627 TPPFSLLRDDIDY
-640 KNLTSEERFRLVEYH
+640 KSLSSEERFKLVEYH

-680 FLGSYNKDL
+680 YLGSYNKDL

-699 GGDGLTNFVIDGR
+699 GGDGLANFVIDGR

-719 YQNNSIT
+719 YTNNSIT
-726 PAGGGALYNKYIFEA
+726 PGGGGALYNKYVFEM
-741 RYIIANTPSA
+741 RYIIANNPSA
-751 QVFPLVFMEAGNNYD
+751 QVFPLIFMEGGNNYD

-776 KRSAGAGIRIF
+776 KRSAGAGLRIY

-798 GYGFDP
+798 AYGFDP

>member
-1 MKNRF
+1 MKNT
-6 LAILLLVISSF
+6 LWAVILTLVAF
-17 TTKAQ
+17 TTTAQ
-22 VTTSGDYNLI
+22 VVQNGDFGLI
-32 PGINYEIA
+32 PGIDYEVA
-40 GITVTGAGSLDPN
+40 GITVSGAQDLDPN
-53 VVIMLTNLRVGDNI
+53 VVIMLTNIRVGDNI
-67 QFPDPKLADAIR
+67 QFPDPKISDAIR
-79 TLWRQQLFED
+79 TLWRQQLFEN
-89 ITFKVVNKVGKKV
+89 ITFSVISKSGKKV
-102 YLDIQL
+102 YLDIRL
-108 VALPK
+108 KELPK
-113 LSKYYMTGLKKAWK
+113 MSKYFITGVKKTWK

-146 KVMSRNKIKK
+146 VVMSRNKIQS
-156 YFYEKGYLNA
+156 YFREKGYLNA
-166 AVEVLE
+166 S
-172 KVDTT
+172 VDITQERDT
-177 YNNAVILGFKIDPGA
+177 SFNNAVILGFKVKSGE
-192 RVKIGD
+192 RVKIGE
-198 IVFTGNEAVSEKV
+198 ISFVGNEAVADKV
-211 LRKAMKNTKIKG
+211 LLKAMKNTKMKG
-223 KAIFKSSKLKKKE
+223 KAIFKVSKLRKKE
-236 YREDLRAIVAKYNT
+236 YREDLRALVAKYNGM
-250 LGYRDARV
+250 GYRDARIIR
-258 VSDTVYSIS
+258 DTNYRVD
-267 DELVQ
+267 DELVN
-272 IDITVEE
+272 IEIIVEE
-279 GKKYYFG
+279 GRKYYFG
-286 DITFIGN
+286 DISFVGN
-293 TKYETE
+293 TKYDTP
-299 LLSGILKI
+299 LLRSILKI

-314 SQHLNERVSFDPNGN
+314 SQHLNERVSFDANGN
-329 DVASIYLNN
+329 DVASVYLNN
-338 GYLFSQVIPVEKNV
+338 GYLFSQVVPIEKNV
-352 TNDTIDI
+352 QNDTIDV

-376 SGNER
+376 TGNER

-390 VRTKPGDLFSKA
+390 VRTRPGDLFSKA

-411 SQLGYFDQQ
+411 SQLGYFDQT

-442 ERSTSQLELQGGW
+442 EKSTSQLELQGGW
-455 GAGRVVGTLGLNF
+455 GANRVVGTLGLNF
-468 NNFSARNINN
+468 NNFSAKNIGN

-516 GGRKPNSFTGT
+516 GGKKPNSFTGT
-527 IYHNVQTNGVER
+527 IYHNVQSNGVQASD
-539 TNPNRQSLY
+539 PNRQSLL

-571 GIEFRRFNLDNFPT
+571 GLEFRRFNLNNFPT
-585 GFLNYRKGIS
+585 GFLNYNKGIS

-627 TPPFSMFRDDIDY
+627 TPPFSLLRDDIDY
-640 KNLTSEERFRLVEYH
+640 KNLSSEQRFKLVEYH

-667 TSKFVIRTHGEFG
+667 TSKLVIRTHGEFG
-680 FLGSYNKDL
+680 YLGSYNKDL

-699 GGDGLTNFVIDGR
+699 GGDGLANFVIDGR

-719 YQNNSIT
+719 YTNNSIT
-726 PAGGGALYNKYIFEA
+726 PGGGGALYNKYVFEV
-741 RYIIANTPSA
+741 RYIIANNPSA
-751 QVFPLVFMEAGNNYD
+751 QVFPLIFMEGGNNYD

-776 KRSAGAGIRIF
+776 KRSAGAGLRIF

-798 GYGFDP
+798 AYGFDP
-804 EPNGATASGWQT
+804 EPNGAAASGWQT

>member
-1 MKNRF
+1 MKNIF
-6 LAILLLVISSF
+6 WAFVLAFFSFESSAQIS
-17 TTKAQ
+17 TT
-22 VTTSGDYNLI
+22 GDFNLI
-32 PGINYEIA
+32 PGIDYEVA
-40 GITVTGAGSLDPN
+40 GITVSGGKDLDAN

-67 QFPDPKLADAIR
+67 QFPDPKISDAIR

-89 ITFKVVNKVGKKV
+89 ITFKVVSKSGKKV

-108 VALPK
+108 KELPK
-113 LSKYYMTGLKKAWK
+113 MSKYYITGVKKVWK
-127 DDIREELDL
+127 DDIREDLEL
-136 RAGKVVNENL
+136 RAGKVVNDNL
-146 KVMSRNKIKK
+146 IVMSSNKIQK
-156 YFYEKGYLNA
+156 YFKEKGYLNA
-166 AVEVLE
+166 TVEVIQQA
-172 KVDTT
+172 DTAF
-177 YNNAVILGFKIDPGA
+177 NNAVILGFKIATGE
-192 RVKIGD
+192 RVKIGQ
-198 IVFTGNEAVSEKV
+198 IAFSGNTAVSDKV
-211 LRKAMKNTKIKG
+211 LFRAMKNTKVKG
-223 KAIFKSSKLKKKE
+223 KSILKVSKLKNKE
-236 YREDLRAIVAKYNT
+236 YKDDLKAVVAKYNS
-250 LGYRDARV
+250 LGYRDARIV
-258 VSDTVYSIS
+258 QDTSYSVSS
-267 DELVQ
+267 ELIN
-272 IDITVEE
+272 IDISLEE

-293 TKYETE
+293 TKYETV
-299 LLSGILKI
+299 LLTSILRI

-314 SQHLNERVSFDPNGN
+314 SQLLNERVSFDQNGN
-329 DVASIYLNN
+329 DVASVYLNN
-338 GYLFSQVIPVEKNV
+338 GYLFSQVIPVEKSV
-352 TNDTIDI
+352 SNDTIDI

-411 SQLGYFDQQ
+411 SQLGYFDQT

-430 QTGTVDL
+430 QMGTVDL
-437 EYTVV
+437 EYTVA
-442 ERSTSQLELQGGW
+442 EKSTSQLELQGGW

-468 NNFSARNINN
+468 NNFSARNIGN
-478 KRAWQPLP
+478 KRSWQPLP
-486 TGDGQTINIRAQ
+486 TGDGQTISLRAQ

-516 GGRKPNSFTGT
+516 GGKKPNSFTGT
-527 IYHNVQTNGVER
+527 IYHNVQSNGVER
-539 TNPNRQSLY
+539 SNPNRQSLL

-571 GIEFRRFNLDNFPT
+571 GLEFRRFNLNDFPT
-585 GFLNYRKGIS
+585 GFLDYTKGIS
-595 NNVNYKFTLG
+595 NNVNYQFTLG

-619 QISFAAEL
+619 QISFSAEL
-627 TPPFSMFRDDIDY
+627 TPPFSAFNGDIDY
-640 KNLTSEERFRLVEYH
+640 KSLSSEERFKLVEYH

-680 FLGSYNKDL
+680 YLGSYNKDL

-699 GGDGLTNFVIDGR
+699 GGDGLSNFVIDGR

-726 PAGGGALYNKYIFEA
+726 PAGGGALYNKYILEF
-741 RYIIANTPSA
+741 RYILANTPSA
-751 QVFPLVFMEAGNNYD
+751 QVFPLIFMEGGNNYD

-776 KRSAGAGIRIF
+776 KRSAGAGIRIY

-798 GYGFDP
+798 AYGFDP
-804 EPNGATASGWQT
+804 EPNGASASGWQT

>member
-1 MKNRF
+1 MKNTIW
-6 LAILLLVISSF
+6 ALLLTLVSF
-17 TTKAQ
+17 TTTAQ
-22 VTTSGDYNLI
+22 VVQNGDFGLI
-32 PGINYEIA
+32 PGIDYEVA
-40 GITVTGAGSLDPN
+40 GITVSGAQDLDPN
-53 VVIMLTNLRVGDNI
+53 VVIMLTNIRVGDNI
-67 QFPDPKLADAIR
+67 QFPDPKISDAIR
-79 TLWRQQLFED
+79 TLWRQQLFEN
-89 ITFKVVNKVGKKV
+89 ITFSVVNKSGRKV
-102 YLDIQL
+102 YLDIRLQE
-108 VALPK
+108 LPK
-113 LSKYYMTGLKKAWK
+113 MSKYFITGVKKSWK

-146 KVMSRNKIKK
+146 VVMSRNKIQS
-156 YFYEKGYLNA
+156 YFREKGYLNA
-166 AVEVLE
+166 T
-172 KVDTT
+172 VDITQERDSSF
-177 YNNAVILGFKIDPGA
+177 NNAVILGFRVKPGS
-192 RVKIGD
+192 RVKIGE
-198 IVFTGNEAVSEKV
+198 IVFVGNESVSDKV
-211 LRKAMKNTKIKG
+211 LLKAMKNTKMKG
-223 KAIFKSSKLKKKE
+223 KAIFKVSKLRKKE
-236 YREDLRAIVAKYNT
+236 YSEDMRALVAKYNSM
-250 LGYRDARV
+250 GYRDARIIR
-258 VSDTVYSIS
+258 DTNYRI
-267 DELVQ
+267 DEEL
-272 IDITVEE
+272 INIEITLEE
-279 GKKYYFG
+279 GRKYYFG
-286 DITFIGN
+286 DITFVGN
-293 TKYETE
+293 TKYDTP
-299 LLSGILKI
+299 LLRSILKI

-338 GYLFSQVIPVEKNV
+338 GYLFSQVVPIEKNV
-352 TNDTIDI
+352 QNDTIDI
-359 EIRIQEGRQAT
+359 EVRIQEGRQAT

-376 SGNER
+376 TGNER

-390 VRTKPGDLFSKA
+390 VRTRPGDLFSKA

-411 SQLGYFDQQ
+411 SQLGYFDQT

-442 ERSTSQLELQGGW
+442 EKSTSQLELQGGW
-455 GAGRVVGTLGLNF
+455 GANRVVGTLGLNF
-468 NNFSARNINN
+468 NNFSAKNVGN

-516 GGRKPNSFTGT
+516 GGKKPNSFTGT
-527 IYHNVQTNGVER
+527 IYHNVQSNGVQASD
-539 TNPNRQSLY
+539 PNRQSLL

-571 GIEFRRFNLDNFPT
+571 GLEFRRFNLNNFPT
-585 GFLNYRKGIS
+585 GFLNYNKGIS

-627 TPPFSMFRDDIDY
+627 TPPFSLLRDDIDY
-640 KNLTSEERFRLVEYH
+640 KSLSSEERFKLVEYH

-680 FLGSYNKDL
+680 YLGSYNKDL

-699 GGDGLTNFVIDGR
+699 GGDGLANFVIDGR

-719 YQNNSIT
+719 YTNNSIT
-726 PAGGGALYNKYIFEA
+726 PGGGGALYNKYVFEM
-741 RYIIANTPSA
+741 RYIIANNPSA
-751 QVFPLVFMEAGNNYD
+751 QVFPLIFMEGGNNYD

-776 KRSAGAGIRIF
+776 KRSAGAGLRIY

-798 GYGFDP
+798 AYGFDP

>member
-1 MKNRF
+1 MKNT
-6 LAILLLVISSF
+6 LWALLLTLVSF
-17 TTKAQ
+17 TTTAQ
-22 VTTSGDYNLI
+22 VVQNGDFGLI
-32 PGINYEIA
+32 PGIDYEVA
-40 GITVTGAGSLDPN
+40 GITVSGAQDLDPN
-53 VVIMLTNLRVGDNI
+53 VVIMLTNIRVGDNI
-67 QFPDPKLADAIR
+67 QFPDPKISDAIR
-79 TLWRQQLFED
+79 TLWRQQLFEN
-89 ITFKVVNKVGKKV
+89 ITFSVVNKSGRKV
-102 YLDIQL
+102 YLDIRLQE
-108 VALPK
+108 LPK
-113 LSKYYMTGLKKAWK
+113 MSKYFITGVKKSWK

-146 KVMSRNKIKK
+146 VVMSRNKIQS
-156 YFYEKGYLNA
+156 YFREKGYLNA
-166 AVEVLE
+166 T
-172 KVDTT
+172 VDITQERDSSF
-177 YNNAVILGFKIDPGA
+177 NNAVILGFRVKPGS
-192 RVKIGD
+192 RVKIGE
-198 IVFTGNEAVSEKV
+198 IVFVGNESVSDKV
-211 LRKAMKNTKIKG
+211 LLKAMKNTKMKG
-223 KAIFKSSKLKKKE
+223 KAIFKVSKLRKKE
-236 YREDLRAIVAKYNT
+236 YSEDMRALVAKYNSM
-250 LGYRDARV
+250 GYRDARIIR
-258 VSDTVYSIS
+258 DTNYRI
-267 DELVQ
+267 DEEL
-272 IDITVEE
+272 INIEITLEE
-279 GKKYYFG
+279 GRKYYFG
-286 DITFIGN
+286 DITFVGN
-293 TKYETE
+293 TKYDTP
-299 LLSGILKI
+299 LLHSILKI

-338 GYLFSQVIPVEKNV
+338 GYLFSQVVPIEKNV
-352 TNDTIDI
+352 QNDTIDV
-359 EIRIQEGRQAT
+359 EVRIQEGRQAT

-376 SGNER
+376 TGNER

-390 VRTKPGDLFSKA
+390 VRTRPGDLFSKA

-411 SQLGYFDQQ
+411 SQLGYFDQT

-442 ERSTSQLELQGGW
+442 EKSTSQLELQGGW
-455 GAGRVVGTLGLNF
+455 GANRVVGTLGLNF
-468 NNFSARNINN
+468 NNFSAKNVGN

-516 GGRKPNSFTGT
+516 GGKKPNSFTGT
-527 IYHNVQTNGVER
+527 IYHNVQSNGVQASD
-539 TNPNRQSLY
+539 PNRQSLL

-571 GIEFRRFNLDNFPT
+571 GLEFRRFNLNNFPT
-585 GFLNYRKGIS
+585 GFLNYNKGIS

-627 TPPFSMFRDDIDY
+627 TPPFSLLRDDIDY
-640 KNLTSEERFRLVEYH
+640 KSLSSEERFKLVEYH

-680 FLGSYNKDL
+680 YLGSYNKDL

-699 GGDGLTNFVIDGR
+699 GGDGLANFVIDGR

-719 YQNNSIT
+719 YTNNSIT
-726 PAGGGALYNKYIFEA
+726 PGGGGALYNKYVFEM
-741 RYIIANTPSA
+741 RYIIANNPSA
-751 QVFPLVFMEAGNNYD
+751 QVFPLIFMEGGNNYD

-776 KRSAGAGIRIF
+776 KRSAGAGLRIY

-798 GYGFDP
+798 AYGFDP

>member
-1 MKNRF
+1 MKNIF
-6 LAILLLVISSF
+6 WAFVLAFFSFESSAQIS
-17 TTKAQ
+17 TT
-22 VTTSGDYNLI
+22 GDFNLI
-32 PGINYEIA
+32 PGIDYEIA
-40 GITVTGAGSLDPN
+40 GITVSGGKDLDPN

-67 QFPDPKLADAIR
+67 QFPDPKISDAIR

-89 ITFKVVNKVGKKV
+89 ITFKVASKSGKKV

-108 VALPK
+108 KELPK
-113 LSKYYMTGLKKAWK
+113 MSKYYITGVKKVWK
-127 DDIREELDL
+127 DDIREDLEL
-136 RAGKVVNENL
+136 RAGKVVNDNL
-146 KVMSRNKIKK
+146 VVMSSNRIKK
-156 YFYEKGYLNA
+156 YFKEKGYLNA
-166 AVEVLE
+166 TVEVIQ
-172 KVDTT
+172 KTDTAF
-177 YNNAVILGFKIDPGA
+177 NNAVILGFKIATGE
-192 RVKIGD
+192 RVKIGQ
-198 IVFTGNEAVSEKV
+198 IAFSGNTAVSDKV
-211 LRKAMKNTKIKG
+211 LSRAMKNTKVKG
-223 KAIFKSSKLKKKE
+223 KSILKVSKLKNKE
-236 YREDLRAIVAKYNT
+236 YKDDLKAIVAKYNA
-250 LGYRDARV
+250 LGYRDARIIQDTSYS
-258 VSDTVYSIS
+258 VSS
-267 DELVQ
+267 ELIH
-272 IDITVEE
+272 IDISLEE

-293 TKYETE
+293 TKYETA
-299 LLSGILKI
+299 LLTSILRI

-314 SQHLNERVSFDPNGN
+314 SQLLNERVSFDQNGN
-329 DVASIYLNN
+329 DVASVYLNN
-338 GYLFSQVIPVEKNV
+338 GYLFSQVIPVEKSV
-352 TNDTIDI
+352 SNDTIDI

-411 SQLGYFDQQ
+411 SQLGYFDQT

-437 EYTVV
+437 EYTVA
-442 ERSTSQLELQGGW
+442 EKSTSQLELQGGW

-468 NNFSARNINN
+468 NNFSARNIGN
-478 KRAWQPLP
+478 KRSWQPLP
-486 TGDGQTINIRAQ
+486 TGDGQTISLRAQ

-516 GGRKPNSFTGT
+516 GGKKPNSFTGT
-527 IYHNVQTNGVER
+527 IYHNVQSNGVER
-539 TNPNRQSLY
+539 SNANRQSLL

-571 GIEFRRFNLDNFPT
+571 GLEFRRFNLNDFPT
-585 GFLNYRKGIS
+585 GFLDYTKGIS
-595 NNVNYKFTLG
+595 NNVNYQFTLG

-619 QISFAAEL
+619 QISFSAEL
-627 TPPFSMFRDDIDY
+627 TPPFSSFNGDIDY
-640 KNLTSEERFRLVEYH
+640 KSLSSEERFKLVEYH

-680 FLGSYNKDL
+680 YLGSYNKDL

-699 GGDGLTNFVIDGR
+699 GGDGLSNFVIDGR

-726 PAGGGALYNKYIFEA
+726 PAGGGALYNKYILEF
-741 RYIIANTPSA
+741 RYILANTPSA
-751 QVFPLVFMEAGNNYD
+751 QVFPLVFMEGGNNYD

-776 KRSAGAGIRIF
+776 KRSAGAGIRIY

-798 GYGFDP
+798 AYGFDP
-804 EPNGATASGWQT
+804 EPNGASASGWQT

>member
-1 MKNRF
+1 MKNIF
-6 LAILLLVISSF
+6 WAFVLAFFSFESSAQIS
-17 TTKAQ
+17 TT
-22 VTTSGDYNLI
+22 GDFNLI
-32 PGINYEIA
+32 PGIDYEIA
-40 GITVTGAGSLDPN
+40 GITVSGGKDLDPN

-67 QFPDPKLADAIR
+67 QFPDPKISDAIR

-89 ITFKVVNKVGKKV
+89 ITFKVASKSGKKV

-108 VALPK
+108 KELPK
-113 LSKYYMTGLKKAWK
+113 MSKYYITGVKKVWK
-127 DDIREELDL
+127 DDIREDLEL
-136 RAGKVVNENL
+136 RAGKVVNDNL
-146 KVMSRNKIKK
+146 VVMSSNRIKK
-156 YFYEKGYLNA
+156 YFKEKGYLNA
-166 AVEVLE
+166 TVEVIQ
-172 KVDTT
+172 KTDTAF
-177 YNNAVILGFKIDPGA
+177 NNAVILGFKIATGE
-192 RVKIGD
+192 RVKIGQ
-198 IVFTGNEAVSEKV
+198 IAFSGNTAVSDKV
-211 LRKAMKNTKIKG
+211 LSRAMKNTKVKG
-223 KAIFKSSKLKKKE
+223 KSILKVSKLKNKE
-236 YREDLRAIVAKYNT
+236 YKDDLKAIVAKYNA
-250 LGYRDARV
+250 LGYRDARIIQDTSYS
-258 VSDTVYSIS
+258 VSS
-267 DELVQ
+267 ELIH
-272 IDITVEE
+272 IDISLEE

-293 TKYETE
+293 TKYETV
-299 LLSGILKI
+299 LLTSILRI
-307 NRGDIYD
+307 NKGDIYD
-314 SQHLNERVSFDPNGN
+314 SQLLNERVSFDQNGN
-329 DVASIYLNN
+329 DVASVYLNN
-338 GYLFSQVIPVEKNV
+338 GYLFSQVIPVEKSV
-352 TNDTIDI
+352 SNDTIDI
-359 EIRIQEGRQAT
+359 EIRIQEGRKAT

-411 SQLGYFDQQ
+411 SQLGYFDQT

-437 EYTVV
+437 EYTVA
-442 ERSTSQLELQGGW
+442 EKSTSQLELQGGW

-468 NNFSARNINN
+468 NNFSARNIGN
-478 KRAWQPLP
+478 KRSWQPLP
-486 TGDGQTINIRAQ
+486 TGDGQTISLRAQ

-516 GGRKPNSFTGT
+516 GGKKPNSFTGT
-527 IYHNVQTNGVER
+527 IYHNVQSNGVER
-539 TNPNRQSLY
+539 GNENRQSLL

-571 GIEFRRFNLDNFPT
+571 GLEFRRFNLNDFPT
-585 GFLNYRKGIS
+585 GFLNYTKGIS
-595 NNVNYKFTLG
+595 NNVNYQFTLG

-619 QISFAAEL
+619 QISFSAEL
-627 TPPFSMFRDDIDY
+627 TPPFSSFNGDIDY
-640 KNLTSEERFRLVEYH
+640 KSLSPEDRFKLVEYH

-680 FLGSYNKDL
+680 YLGSYNKDL

-699 GGDGLTNFVIDGR
+699 GGDGLSNFVIDGR

-719 YQNNSIT
+719 YTNNSIT
-726 PAGGGALYNKYIFEA
+726 PAGGGALYNKFILEF
-741 RYIIANTPSA
+741 RYILANTPSA
-751 QVFPLVFMEAGNNYD
+751 QVFPLVFMEGGNNYD

-776 KRSAGAGIRIF
+776 KRSAGAGIRIY

-798 GYGFDP
+798 AYGFDP
-804 EPNGATASGWQT
+804 EPNGASASGWQT

>member
-1 MKNRF
+1 MKNT
-6 LAILLLVISSF
+6 LWALLLTLVSF
-17 TTKAQ
+17 TTTAQ
-22 VTTSGDYNLI
+22 VVQNGDFGLI
-32 PGINYEIA
+32 PGIDYEVA
-40 GITVTGAGSLDPN
+40 GITVSGAQDLDPN
-53 VVIMLTNLRVGDNI
+53 VVIMLTNIRVGDNI
-67 QFPDPKLADAIR
+67 QFPDPKISDAIR
-79 TLWRQQLFED
+79 TLWRQQLFEN
-89 ITFKVVNKVGKKV
+89 ITFSVVNKSGRKV
-102 YLDIQL
+102 YLDIRLQE
-108 VALPK
+108 LPK
-113 LSKYYMTGLKKAWK
+113 MSKYFITGVKKSWK

-146 KVMSRNKIKK
+146 VVMSRNKIQS
-156 YFYEKGYLNA
+156 YFREKGYLNA
-166 AVEVLE
+166 T
-172 KVDTT
+172 VDITQERDSSF
-177 YNNAVILGFKIDPGA
+177 NNAVILGFRVKPGS
-192 RVKIGD
+192 RVKIGE
-198 IVFTGNEAVSEKV
+198 IVFVGNESVPDKV
-211 LRKAMKNTKIKG
+211 LLKAMKNTKMKG
-223 KAIFKSSKLKKKE
+223 KAIFKVSKLRKKE
-236 YREDLRAIVAKYNT
+236 YSEDMRALVAKYNSM
-250 LGYRDARV
+250 GYRDARIIR
-258 VSDTVYSIS
+258 DTNYRI
-267 DELVQ
+267 DEEL
-272 IDITVEE
+272 INIEITLEE
-279 GKKYYFG
+279 GRKYYFG
-286 DITFIGN
+286 DITFVGN
-293 TKYETE
+293 TKYDTP
-299 LLSGILKI
+299 LLRSILKI

-338 GYLFSQVIPVEKNV
+338 GYLFSQVVPIEKNV
-352 TNDTIDI
+352 QNDTIDI
-359 EIRIQEGRQAT
+359 EVRIQEGRQAT

-376 SGNER
+376 TGNER

-390 VRTKPGDLFSKA
+390 VRTRPGDLFSKA

-411 SQLGYFDQQ
+411 SQLGYFDQT

-442 ERSTSQLELQGGW
+442 EKSTSQLELQGGW
-455 GAGRVVGTLGLNF
+455 GANRVVGTLGLNF
-468 NNFSARNINN
+468 NNFSAKNVGN

-516 GGRKPNSFTGT
+516 GGKKPNSFTGT
-527 IYHNVQTNGVER
+527 IYHNVQSNGVQASD
-539 TNPNRQSLY
+539 PNRQSLL

-571 GIEFRRFNLDNFPT
+571 GLEFRRFNLNNFPT
-585 GFLNYRKGIS
+585 GFLNYNKGIS

-627 TPPFSMFRDDIDY
+627 TPPFSLLRDDIDY
-640 KNLTSEERFRLVEYH
+640 KSLSSEERFKLVEYH

-680 FLGSYNKDL
+680 YLGSYNKDL

-699 GGDGLTNFVIDGR
+699 GGDGLANFVIDGR

-719 YQNNSIT
+719 YTNNSIT
-726 PAGGGALYNKYIFEA
+726 PGGGGALYNKYVFEM
-741 RYIIANTPSA
+741 RYIIANNPSA
-751 QVFPLVFMEAGNNYD
+751 QVFPLIFMEGGNNYD

-776 KRSAGAGIRIF
+776 KRSAGAGLRIY

-798 GYGFDP
+798 AYGFDP

>member
-1 MKNRF
+1 MKRT
-6 LAILLLVISSF
+6 LWALLLVIA
-17 TTKAQ
+17 TLTVRGQ
-22 VTTSGDYNLI
+22 IVTNGDFNLL
-32 PGINYEIA
+32 PGVDYEVA
-40 GITVTGAGSLDPN
+40 GITVSGTKDLDPN
-53 VVIMLTNLRVGDNI
+53 VVIMLTNIRVGDKI
-67 QFPDPKLADAIR
+67 QFPDPAISDAIR
-79 TLWRQQLFED
+79 TLWKQQLFED
-89 ITFKVVNKVGKKV
+89 ITFKVVNKAGNKV
-102 YLDIQL
+102 YLDIYL
-108 VALPK
+108 KELPK
-113 LSKYYMTGLKKAWK
+113 MSKYYIVGVKKSWK
-127 DDIREELDL
+127 DDLREELGL
-136 RAGKVVNENL
+136 RAGKVVNDNL
-146 KVMSRNKIKK
+146 VVMSRNKIEK
-156 YFYEKGYLNA
+156 YFKEKGYLNA
-166 AVEVLE
+166 SVAITQD
-172 KVDTT
+172 VDSAF
-177 YNNAVILGFKIDPGA
+177 NHAVILGFKVDPGA
-192 RVKIGD
+192 RVRVNE
-198 IVFTGNEAVSEKV
+198 IVFHGNEAVADKV
-211 LRKAMKNTKIKG
+211 LLKAMKNTKMKG
-223 KAIFKSSKLKKKE
+223 KAIFKTSKLRKKE
-236 YREDLRAIVAKYNT
+236 YREDLKAIVAKYNGM
-250 LGYRDARV
+250 GYRDARV
-258 VSDTVYSIS
+258 ISDTSYAI
-267 DELVQ
+267 DNELVNVE
-272 IDITVEE
+272 ITVEE
-279 GKKYYFG
+279 GRKFYFG
-286 DITFIGN
+286 DITFVGN
-293 TKYETE
+293 TKYDTPI
-299 LLSGILKI
+299 LKTILKI

-338 GYLFSQVIPVEKNV
+338 GYLFSQVIPIEKSV
-352 TNDTIDI
+352 QNDTIDI

-376 SGNER
+376 TGNER
-381 TNDHVIYRE
+381 TNDHVVYRE

-411 SQLGYFDQQ
+411 AQLGYFDQT

-455 GAGRVVGTLGLNF
+455 GAGRVVGTFVLNF

-486 TGDGQTINIRAQ
+486 TGDGQSINLRAQ

-516 GGRKPNSFTGT
+516 GGRKPNSFTAT
-527 IYHNVQTNGVER
+527 IYHNVQSNGVR
-539 TNPNRQSLY
+539 ANDPNRQSLY
-548 ITGINFGLG
+548 ITGVNFGLG

-571 GIEFRRFNLDNFPT
+571 GLEFRRFNLDNFPT
-585 GFLNYRKGIS
+585 GFLNYNKGIS

-619 QISFAAEL
+619 QLSFAAEL
-627 TPPFSMFRDDIDY
+627 TPPFSMFNKDIDY
-640 KNLTSEERFRLVEYH
+640 KSLSSEERFRLVEYH

-680 FLGSYNKDL
+680 YLGSYNKDL

-699 GGDGLTNFVIDGR
+699 GGDGLANFVIDGR
-712 EIIGLRG
+712 EIVGLRG

-726 PAGGGALYNKYIFEA
+726 PAGGGALYNKYILEF
-741 RYIIANTPSA
+741 RYILANNPSA
-751 QVFPLVFMEAGNNYD
+751 QVFPLAFLEGGNNYD

-776 KRSAGAGIRIF
+776 KRSAGVGLRIF

-798 GYGFDP
+798 AYGFDP
-804 EPNGATASGWQT
+804 MPNGAAASGWQT

>member
-1 MKNRF
+1 MKNT
-6 LAILLLVISSF
+6 LWALLLTLASF
-17 TTKAQ
+17 TTTAQ
-22 VTTSGDYNLI
+22 VVQNGDFGLI
-32 PGINYEIA
+32 PGIDYEVA
-40 GITVTGAGSLDPN
+40 GITVSGAQDLDPN
-53 VVIMLTNLRVGDNI
+53 VVIMLTNIRVGDNI
-67 QFPDPKLADAIR
+67 QFPDPKISDAIR
-79 TLWRQQLFED
+79 TLWRQQLFENVS
-89 ITFKVVNKVGKKV
+89 FSVVNKSGKKV

-108 VALPK
+108 QELPK
-113 LSKYYMTGLKKAWK
+113 MSKYFITGVKKSWK

-136 RAGKVVNENL
+136 RTGKVVNENL
-146 KVMSRNKIKK
+146 VVMSRNKIRS
-156 YFYEKGYLNA
+156 YFREKGYLNA
-166 AVEVLE
+166 SVAISQER
-172 KVDTT
+172 DTT
-177 YNNAVILGFKIDPGA
+177 FNNAVILGFRVQPGQ
-192 RVKIGD
+192 RVKIGE
-198 IVFTGNEAVSEKV
+198 IAFVGNEAVADKV
-211 LRKAMKNTKIKG
+211 LLKAMKNTKMKG
-223 KAIFKSSKLKKKE
+223 KALFKVSKLRKKE
-236 YREDLRAIVAKYNT
+236 YQEDMRALVAKYNGM
-250 LGYRDARV
+250 GYRDARIIR
-258 VSDTVYSIS
+258 DTNYRVD
-267 DELVQ
+267 DEL
-272 IDITVEE
+272 INIEITVEE
-279 GKKYYFG
+279 GRKYYFG
-286 DITFIGN
+286 DLSFVGN
-293 TKYETE
+293 TKYDTP
-299 LLSGILKI
+299 LLRSILKI

-338 GYLFSQVIPVEKNV
+338 GYLFSQVVPIEKNV
-352 TNDTIDI
+352 QNDTIDV

-376 SGNER
+376 TGNER

-390 VRTKPGDLFSKA
+390 VRTRPGDLFSKA

-411 SQLGYFDQQ
+411 SQLGYFDQT

-442 ERSTSQLELQGGW
+442 EKSTSQLELQGGW
-455 GAGRVVGTLGLNF
+455 GANRVVGTLGLNF
-468 NNFSARNINN
+468 NNFSAKNIRN

-516 GGRKPNSFTGT
+516 GGKKPNSFTGT
-527 IYHNVQTNGVER
+527 IYHNVQSNGVQASD
-539 TNPNRQSLY
+539 PNRQSLL

-571 GIEFRRFNLDNFPT
+571 GLEFRRFNLNNFPT
-585 GFLNYRKGIS
+585 GFLNYNKGIS

-627 TPPFSMFRDDIDY
+627 TPPFSLLRDDIDY
-640 KNLTSEERFRLVEYH
+640 KSLSSEERFKLVEYH

-667 TSKFVIRTHGEFG
+667 TSKLVIRTHGEFG
-680 FLGSYNKDL
+680 YLGSYNKDL

-699 GGDGLTNFVIDGR
+699 GGDGLANFVIDGR

-719 YQNNSIT
+719 YTNNSIT
-726 PAGGGALYNKYIFEA
+726 PGGGGALYNKYVFEM
-741 RYIIANTPSA
+741 RYIIANNPSA
-751 QVFPLVFMEAGNNYD
+751 QVFPLIFMEGGNNYD

-776 KRSAGAGIRIF
+776 KRSAGAGLRIY

-798 GYGFDP
+798 AYGFDP
-804 EPNGATASGWQT
+804 EPNGAAASGWQT

>member
-1 MKNRF
+1 MKNT
-6 LAILLLVISSF
+6 LWALLLTLVSF
-17 TTKAQ
+17 TTTAQ
-22 VTTSGDYNLI
+22 VVQNGDFGLI
-32 PGINYEIA
+32 PGIDYEVA
-40 GITVTGAGSLDPN
+40 GITVSGAQDLDPN
-53 VVIMLTNLRVGDNI
+53 VVIMLTNIRVGDNI
-67 QFPDPKLADAIR
+67 QFPDPKISDAIR
-79 TLWRQQLFED
+79 TLWRQQLFEN
-89 ITFKVVNKVGKKV
+89 ITFSVVNKSGRKV
-102 YLDIQL
+102 YLDIRLQE
-108 VALPK
+108 LPK
-113 LSKYYMTGLKKAWK
+113 MSKYFITGVKKSWK

-146 KVMSRNKIKK
+146 VVMSRNKIQS
-156 YFYEKGYLNA
+156 YFREKGYLNA
-166 AVEVLE
+166 T
-172 KVDTT
+172 VDITQERDSSF
-177 YNNAVILGFKIDPGA
+177 NNAVILGFRVKPGS
-192 RVKIGD
+192 RVKIGE
-198 IVFTGNEAVSEKV
+198 IVFVGNESVSDKV
-211 LRKAMKNTKIKG
+211 LLKALKNTKMKG
-223 KAIFKSSKLKKKE
+223 KAIFKVSKLRKKE
-236 YREDLRAIVAKYNT
+236 YSEDMRALVAKYNSM
-250 LGYRDARV
+250 GYRDARIIR
-258 VSDTVYSIS
+258 DTNYRI
-267 DELVQ
+267 DEEL
-272 IDITVEE
+272 INIEITLEE
-279 GKKYYFG
+279 GRKYYFG
-286 DITFIGN
+286 DITFVGN
-293 TKYETE
+293 TKYDTP
-299 LLSGILKI
+299 LLRSILKI

-338 GYLFSQVIPVEKNV
+338 GYLFSQVVPIEKNV
-352 TNDTIDI
+352 QNDTIDV
-359 EIRIQEGRQAT
+359 EVRIQEGRQAT

-376 SGNER
+376 TGNER

-390 VRTKPGDLFSKA
+390 VRTRPGDLFSKA

-411 SQLGYFDQQ
+411 SQLGYFDQT

-442 ERSTSQLELQGGW
+442 EKSTSQLELQGGW
-455 GAGRVVGTLGLNF
+455 GANRVVGTLGLNF
-468 NNFSARNINN
+468 NNFSAKNVGN

-516 GGRKPNSFTGT
+516 GGKKPNSFTGT
-527 IYHNVQTNGVER
+527 IYHNVQSNGVQASD
-539 TNPNRQSLY
+539 PNRQSLL

-571 GIEFRRFNLDNFPT
+571 GLEFRRFNLNNFPT
-585 GFLNYRKGIS
+585 GFLNYNKGIS

-627 TPPFSMFRDDIDY
+627 TPPFSLLRDDIDY
-640 KNLTSEERFRLVEYH
+640 KSLSSEERFKLVEYH

-680 FLGSYNKDL
+680 YLGSYNKDL

-699 GGDGLTNFVIDGR
+699 GGDGLANFVIDGR

-719 YQNNSIT
+719 YTNNSIT
-726 PAGGGALYNKYIFEA
+726 PGGGGALYNKYVFEM
-741 RYIIANTPSA
+741 RYIIANNPSA
-751 QVFPLVFMEAGNNYD
+751 QVFPLIFMEGGNNYD
-766 NFWDYRAFNL
+766 NFWHYRAFNL
-776 KRSAGAGIRIF
+776 KRSAGAGLRIY

-798 GYGFDP
+798 AYGFDP

>member
-1 MKNRF
+1 MKNT
-6 LAILLLVISSF
+6 LWALILTLVAF
-17 TTKAQ
+17 TTTAQ
-22 VTTSGDYNLI
+22 VVQNGDFGLI
-32 PGINYEIA
+32 PGIDYEVA
-40 GITVTGAGSLDPN
+40 GITVSGVQDLDPN
-53 VVIMLTNLRVGDNI
+53 VVIMLTNIRVGDNI
-67 QFPDPKLADAIR
+67 QFPDPKISDAIR
-79 TLWRQQLFED
+79 TLWRQQLFEN
-89 ITFKVVNKVGKKV
+89 ITFSVVNKSGKKV
-102 YLDIQL
+102 YLDIRL
-108 VALPK
+108 KELPK
-113 LSKYYMTGLKKAWK
+113 MSKYFITGVKKTWK

-146 KVMSRNKIKK
+146 VVMSRNKIQS
-156 YFYEKGYLNA
+156 YFREKGYLNA
-166 AVEVLE
+166 S
-172 KVDTT
+172 VDITQERDT
-177 YNNAVILGFKIDPGA
+177 SFNNAVILGFKVKSGE
-192 RVKIGD
+192 RVKIGE
-198 IVFTGNEAVSEKV
+198 ISFVGNEAVADKV
-211 LRKAMKNTKIKG
+211 LLKAMKNTKMKG
-223 KAIFKSSKLKKKE
+223 KAIFKVSKLRKKE
-236 YREDLRAIVAKYNT
+236 YREDLRALVAKYNGM
-250 LGYRDARV
+250 GYRDARIIR
-258 VSDTVYSIS
+258 DTNYRVD
-267 DELVQ
+267 DEL
-272 IDITVEE
+272 INIEITVEE
-279 GKKYYFG
+279 GRKYYFG
-286 DITFIGN
+286 DISFVGN
-293 TKYETE
+293 TKYDTP
-299 LLSGILKI
+299 LLRSILKI

-314 SQHLNERVSFDPNGN
+314 SQHLNERVSFDANGN

-338 GYLFSQVIPVEKNV
+338 GYLFSQVVPIEKNV
-352 TNDTIDI
+352 QNDTIDV

-376 SGNER
+376 TGNER

-390 VRTKPGDLFSKA
+390 VRTRPGDLFSKA

-411 SQLGYFDQQ
+411 SQLGYFDQT

-442 ERSTSQLELQGGW
+442 EKSTSQLELQGGW
-455 GAGRVVGTLGLNF
+455 GANRVVGTLGLNF
-468 NNFSARNINN
+468 NNFSAKNIGN

-516 GGRKPNSFTGT
+516 GGKKPNSFTGT
-527 IYHNVQTNGVER
+527 IYHNVQSNGVQASD
-539 TNPNRQSLY
+539 PNRQSLL

-571 GIEFRRFNLDNFPT
+571 GLEFRRFNLNNYPT
-585 GFLNYRKGIS
+585 GFLNYNKGIS

-627 TPPFSMFRDDIDY
+627 TPPFSLLRDDIDY
-640 KNLTSEERFRLVEYH
+640 KSLSSEERFKLVEYH

-667 TSKFVIRTHGEFG
+667 TSKLVIRTHGEFG
-680 FLGSYNKDL
+680 YLGSYNKDL

-699 GGDGLTNFVIDGR
+699 GGDGLANFVIDGR

-719 YQNNSIT
+719 YTNNSIT
-726 PAGGGALYNKYIFEA
+726 PGGGGALYNKYVFEM
-741 RYIIANTPSA
+741 RYIIANNPSA
-751 QVFPLVFMEAGNNYD
+751 QVFPLIFMEGGNNYD

-776 KRSAGAGIRIF
+776 KRSAGAGLRIY

-798 GYGFDP
+798 AYGFDP

>member
-6 LAILLLVISSF
+6 LAILLLVITSF

-22 VTTSGDYNLI
+22 VTTGGDFNLI

-40 GITVTGAGSLDPN
+40 GITVSGAGSLDPN

-67 QFPDPKLADAIR
+67 QFPDPKLSDAIR

-127 DDIREELDL
+127 DDIREDLDL

-166 AVEVLE
+166 SVQVLE
-172 KVDTT
+172 KVDTA
-177 YNNAVILGFKIDPGA
+177 YNNAVILGFKINPGA

-198 IVFTGNEAVSEKV
+198 IAITGNEAVSDKV

-223 KAIFKSSKLKKKE
+223 KAIFKASKLKKKE
-236 YREDLRAIVAKYNT
+236 YREDLRAIVTKYNT

-258 VSDTVYSIS
+258 VSDTVYSVS

-272 IDITVEE
+272 IEINVEE

-299 LLSGILKI
+299 LLSNILKI

-338 GYLFSQVIPVEKNV
+338 GYLFSQVIPIEKSV

-539 TNPNRQSLY
+539 SNPNRQSLY

-585 GFLNYRKGIS
+585 GFLNYNKGIS

-640 KNLTSEERFRLVEYH
+640 KELSSEERFRLVEYH

-667 TSKFVIRTHGEFG
+667 TSKLVIRTHGEFG

>member
-1 MKNRF
+1 MKKTF
-6 LAILLLVISSF
+6 LAILLSVISTF
-17 TTKAQ
+17 LAKAQ
-22 VTTSGDYNLI
+22 VTTGTDFNLI
-32 PGINYEIA
+32 PGINYELA

-53 VVIMLTNLRVGDNI
+53 VVIMLTNLRVGDDI
-67 QFPDPKLADAIR
+67 QFPDEKISDAIR
-79 TLWRQQLFED
+79 TLWRQKLFED
-89 ITFKVVNKVGKKV
+89 ITFKVVNKLGKKV

-127 DDIREELDL
+127 DDIREDLDL

-156 YFYEKGYLNA
+156 YFYDKGFLNA
-166 AVEVLE
+166 EVEVLE

-177 YNNAVILGFKIDPGA
+177 YNNAVILGFKIQPGS
-192 RVKIGD
+192 RVKIGE
-198 IVFTGNEAVSEKV
+198 IVFTGNVAVSEKV
-211 LRKAMKNTKIKG
+211 LRKAMKNTKVKG
-223 KAIFKSSKLKKKE
+223 KALLKSSKLKKKE
-236 YREDLRAIVAKYNT
+236 YREDLRSIVAKYNT
-250 LGYRDARV
+250 LGYRDARI
-258 VSDTVYSIS
+258 VSDTVYPSS
-267 DELVQ
+267 EELVQ
-272 IDITVEE
+272 IEINIEE
-279 GKKYYFG
+279 GRKYYFG
-286 DITFIGN
+286 DITFVGN

-299 LLSGILKI
+299 LLTSILRI

-314 SQHLNERVSFDPNGN
+314 SQELTERVSFDPNGN

-338 GYLFSQVIPVEKNV
+338 GYLFSQVVPIEKSVN
-352 TNDTIDI
+352 NDTIDI

-390 VRTKPGDLFSKA
+390 LRTKPGDLFSKA

-437 EYTVV
+437 EYSVV

-468 NNFSARNINN
+468 NNFSARNIRN
-478 KRAWQPLP
+478 KRSWQPLP

-516 GGRKPNSFTGT
+516 GGRKPNSFTAT
-527 IYHNVQTNGVER
+527 LYHNVQSNGVER
-539 TNPNRQSLY
+539 SNPNRQSLF
-548 ITGINFGLG
+548 ITGVNFGLG

-571 GIEFRRFNLDNFPT
+571 GIEFRRFNLDNYPT
-585 GFLNYRKGIS
+585 GFLNYTKGIS

-619 QISFAAEL
+619 QINFAAEL
-627 TPPFSMFRDDIDY
+627 TPPFSLFSDIDY
-640 KNLTSEERFRLVEYH
+640 KNISSEERFRLVEYH

-726 PAGGGALYNKYIFEA
+726 PAGGGALYNKYILEA

-751 QVFPLVFMEAGNNYD
+751 QVFPLVFLEAGNNYD
-766 NFWDYRAFNL
+766 NFWDYRAINL

-793 MGVDV
+793 MGVDI

-804 EPNGATASGWQT
+804 EPTGVTSSGWQT
-816 HFIIGQQF
+816 HFIIGQQL

>member
-1 MKNRF
+1 MKNT
-6 LAILLLVISSF
+6 LWALILTLVSF
-17 TTKAQ
+17 TTTAQ
-22 VTTSGDYNLI
+22 VVQNGDFGLI
-32 PGINYEIA
+32 PGIDYEVA
-40 GITVTGAGSLDPN
+40 GITVSGVQDLDPN
-53 VVIMLTNLRVGDNI
+53 VVIMLTNIRVGDNI
-67 QFPDPKLADAIR
+67 QFPDPKISDAIR
-79 TLWRQQLFED
+79 TLWRQQLFEN
-89 ITFKVVNKVGKKV
+89 ITFSVVNKSGKKV
-102 YLDIQL
+102 YLDIRL
-108 VALPK
+108 KELPK
-113 LSKYYMTGLKKAWK
+113 MSKYFITGVKKTWK

-146 KVMSRNKIKK
+146 VVMSRNKIQS
-156 YFYEKGYLNA
+156 YFREKGYLNA
-166 AVEVLE
+166 SVEITQE
-172 KVDTT
+172 RDTSF
-177 YNNAVILGFKIDPGA
+177 NNAVILGFKVKSGE
-192 RVKIGD
+192 RVKIGE
-198 IVFTGNEAVSEKV
+198 ISFVGNEAVADKV
-211 LRKAMKNTKIKG
+211 LLKAMKNTKMKG
-223 KAIFKSSKLKKKE
+223 KAIFKVSKLRKKE
-236 YREDLRAIVAKYNT
+236 YREDLRALVAKYNGM
-250 LGYRDARV
+250 GYRDARIIR
-258 VSDTVYSIS
+258 DTNYRVD
-267 DELVQ
+267 DEL
-272 IDITVEE
+272 INIEITVEE
-279 GKKYYFG
+279 GRKYYFG
-286 DITFIGN
+286 DISFVGN
-293 TKYETE
+293 TKYDTP
-299 LLSGILKI
+299 LLRSILKI

-314 SQHLNERVSFDPNGN
+314 SQHLNERVSFDANGN

-338 GYLFSQVIPVEKNV
+338 GYLFSQVVPIEKNV
-352 TNDTIDI
+352 QNDTIDV

-376 SGNER
+376 TGNER

-390 VRTKPGDLFSKA
+390 VRTRPGDLFSKA

-411 SQLGYFDQQ
+411 SQLGYFDQT

-442 ERSTSQLELQGGW
+442 EKSTSQLELQGGW
-455 GAGRVVGTLGLNF
+455 GANRVVGTLGLNF
-468 NNFSARNINN
+468 NNFSAKNIGN

-516 GGRKPNSFTGT
+516 GGKKPNSFTGT
-527 IYHNVQTNGVER
+527 IYHNVQSNGVQASD
-539 TNPNRQSLY
+539 PNRQSLL

-571 GIEFRRFNLDNFPT
+571 GLEFRRFNLNNFPT
-585 GFLNYRKGIS
+585 GFLNYNKGIS

-627 TPPFSMFRDDIDY
+627 TPPFSLLRDDIDY
-640 KNLTSEERFRLVEYH
+640 KSLSSEERFKLVEYH

-667 TSKFVIRTHGEFG
+667 TSKLVIRTHGEFG
-680 FLGSYNKDL
+680 YLGSYNKDL

-699 GGDGLTNFVIDGR
+699 GGDGLANFVIDGR

-719 YQNNSIT
+719 YTNNSIT
-726 PAGGGALYNKYIFEA
+726 PGGGGALYNKYVFEM
-741 RYIIANTPSA
+741 RYIIANNPSA
-751 QVFPLVFMEAGNNYD
+751 QVFPLIFMEGGNNYD

-776 KRSAGAGIRIF
+776 KRSAGAGLRIF

-798 GYGFDP
+798 AYGFDP
-804 EPNGATASGWQT
+804 EPNGAAASGWQT

>member
-1 MKNRF
+1 MKNIF
-6 LAILLLVISSF
+6 WAFVLAFFSFELSAQIS
-17 TTKAQ
+17 TT
-22 VTTSGDYNLI
+22 GDFNLI
-32 PGINYEIA
+32 PGIDYEIA
-40 GITVTGAGSLDPN
+40 GITVSGGKDLDPN

-67 QFPDPKLADAIR
+67 QFPDPKISDAIR

-89 ITFKVVNKVGKKV
+89 ITFKVASKSGKKV

-108 VALPK
+108 KELPK
-113 LSKYYMTGLKKAWK
+113 MSKYYITGVKKVWK
-127 DDIREELDL
+127 DDIREDLEL
-136 RAGKVVNENL
+136 RAGKVVNDNL
-146 KVMSRNKIKK
+146 VVMSSNRIKK
-156 YFYEKGYLNA
+156 YFKEKGYLNA
-166 AVEVLE
+166 TVEVIQ
-172 KVDTT
+172 KTDTAF
-177 YNNAVILGFKIDPGA
+177 NNAVILGFKIATGE
-192 RVKIGD
+192 RVKIGQ
-198 IVFTGNEAVSEKV
+198 IAFSGNTAVSDKV
-211 LRKAMKNTKIKG
+211 LSRAMKNTKVKG
-223 KAIFKSSKLKKKE
+223 KSILKVSKLKNKE
-236 YREDLRAIVAKYNT
+236 YKDDLKAIVAKYNA
-250 LGYRDARV
+250 LGYRDARIIQDTSYS
-258 VSDTVYSIS
+258 VSS
-267 DELVQ
+267 ELIH
-272 IDITVEE
+272 IDISLEE

-293 TKYETE
+293 TKYETS
-299 LLSGILKI
+299 LLTSILRI

-314 SQHLNERVSFDPNGN
+314 SQLLNERVSFDQNGN
-329 DVASIYLNN
+329 DVASVYLNN
-338 GYLFSQVIPVEKNV
+338 GYLFSQVIPVEKSV
-352 TNDTIDI
+352 SNDTIDI

-411 SQLGYFDQQ
+411 SQLGYFDQT

-437 EYTVV
+437 EYTVA
-442 ERSTSQLELQGGW
+442 EKSTSQLELQGGW

-468 NNFSARNINN
+468 NNFSARNIGN
-478 KRAWQPLP
+478 KRSWQPLP
-486 TGDGQTINIRAQ
+486 TGDGQTISLRAQ

-516 GGRKPNSFTGT
+516 GGKKPNSFTGT
-527 IYHNVQTNGVER
+527 IYHNVQSNGVER
-539 TNPNRQSLY
+539 SNENRQSLL

-571 GIEFRRFNLDNFPT
+571 GLEFRRFNLNDFPT
-585 GFLNYRKGIS
+585 GFLDYTKGIS
-595 NNVNYKFTLG
+595 NNVNYQFTLG

-619 QISFAAEL
+619 QISFSAEL
-627 TPPFSMFRDDIDY
+627 TPPFSSFNRDIDY
-640 KNLTSEERFRLVEYH
+640 KSLSSEERFKLVEYH

-680 FLGSYNKDL
+680 YLGSYNKDL

-699 GGDGLTNFVIDGR
+699 GGDGLSNFVIDGR

-726 PAGGGALYNKYIFEA
+726 PAGGGALYNKYILEF
-741 RYIIANTPSA
+741 RYILANTPSA
-751 QVFPLVFMEAGNNYD
+751 QVFPLVFMEGGNNYD

-776 KRSAGAGIRIF
+776 KRSAGAGIRIY

-798 GYGFDP
+798 AYGFDP
-804 EPNGATASGWQT
+804 EPNGASASGWQT

>member
-1 MKNRF
+1 MKNT
-6 LAILLLVISSF
+6 LWALILTLVAF
-17 TTKAQ
+17 TTTAQ
-22 VTTSGDYNLI
+22 VVQNGDFGLI
-32 PGINYEIA
+32 PGIDYEVA
-40 GITVTGAGSLDPN
+40 GITVSGVQDLDPN
-53 VVIMLTNLRVGDNI
+53 VVIMLTNIRVGDNI
-67 QFPDPKLADAIR
+67 QFPDPKISDAIR
-79 TLWRQQLFED
+79 TLWRQQLFEN
-89 ITFKVVNKVGKKV
+89 ITFSVVNKSGKKV
-102 YLDIQL
+102 YLDIRL
-108 VALPK
+108 KELPK
-113 LSKYYMTGLKKAWK
+113 MSKYFITGVKKTWK

-146 KVMSRNKIKK
+146 VVMSRNKIQS
-156 YFYEKGYLNA
+156 YFREKGYLNA
-166 AVEVLE
+166 S
-172 KVDTT
+172 VDITQERDT
-177 YNNAVILGFKIDPGA
+177 SFNNAVILGFKVKSGE
-192 RVKIGD
+192 RVKIGE
-198 IVFTGNEAVSEKV
+198 ISFVGNEAVADKV
-211 LRKAMKNTKIKG
+211 LLKAMKNTKMKG
-223 KAIFKSSKLKKKE
+223 KAIFKVSKLRKKE
-236 YREDLRAIVAKYNT
+236 YREDLRALVAKYNGM
-250 LGYRDARV
+250 GYRDARIIR
-258 VSDTVYSIS
+258 DTNYRVD
-267 DELVQ
+267 DEL
-272 IDITVEE
+272 INIEITVEE
-279 GKKYYFG
+279 GRKYYFG
-286 DITFIGN
+286 DISFVGN
-293 TKYETE
+293 TKYDTP
-299 LLSGILKI
+299 LLRSILKI

-314 SQHLNERVSFDPNGN
+314 SQHLNERVSFDANGN

-338 GYLFSQVIPVEKNV
+338 GYLFSQVVPIEKNV
-352 TNDTIDI
+352 QNDTIDV

-376 SGNER
+376 TGNER

-390 VRTKPGDLFSKA
+390 VRTRPGDLFSKA

-411 SQLGYFDQQ
+411 SQLGYFDQT

-442 ERSTSQLELQGGW
+442 EKSTSQLELQGGW
-455 GAGRVVGTLGLNF
+455 GANRVVGTLGLNF
-468 NNFSARNINN
+468 NNFSAKNIGN

-516 GGRKPNSFTGT
+516 GGKKPNSFTGT
-527 IYHNVQTNGVER
+527 IYHNVQSNGVQA
-539 TNPNRQSLY
+539 NDPNRQSLL

-571 GIEFRRFNLDNFPT
+571 GLEFRRFNLNNFPT
-585 GFLNYRKGIS
+585 GFLNYNKGIS

-627 TPPFSMFRDDIDY
+627 TPPFSLLRDDIDY
-640 KNLTSEERFRLVEYH
+640 KSLSSEERFKLVEYH

-667 TSKFVIRTHGEFG
+667 TSKLVIRTHGEFG
-680 FLGSYNKDL
+680 YLGSYNKDL

-699 GGDGLTNFVIDGR
+699 GGDGLANFVIDGR

-719 YQNNSIT
+719 YTNNSIT
-726 PAGGGALYNKYIFEA
+726 PGGGGALYNKYVFEM
-741 RYIIANTPSA
+741 RYIIANNPSA
-751 QVFPLVFMEAGNNYD
+751 QVFPLIFMEGGNNYD

-776 KRSAGAGIRIF
+776 KRSAGAGLRIF

-798 GYGFDP
+798 AYGFDP
-804 EPNGATASGWQT
+804 EPNGAAASGWQT

>member
-1 MKNRF
+1 MKNIF
-6 LAILLLVISSF
+6 LAILIYIIPSIAA
-17 TTKAQ
+17 KGQ
-22 VTTSGDYNLI
+22 VSTSTNFNLI

-53 VVIMLTNLRVGDNI
+53 VVIMLTNLRVGDDI
-67 QFPDPKLADAIR
+67 QFPDEKISDAIR
-79 TLWRQQLFED
+79 TLWRQKLFEN

-113 LSKYYMTGLKKAWK
+113 LSKYYITGLKKAWK
-127 DDIREELDL
+127 DDIREDLDL

-146 KVMSRNKIKK
+146 KVMSRNKIKR
-156 YFYEKGYLNA
+156 YFYDKGYLNTE
-166 AVEVLE
+166 VEVIE

-177 YNNAVILGFKIDPGA
+177 YNNAVILGFKIETGS
-192 RVKIGD
+192 RVKISE
-198 IVFTGNEAVSEKV
+198 ILFTGNTAVNEKV
-211 LRKAMKNTKIKG
+211 LLKAMKNTKIKG
-223 KAIFKSSKLKKKE
+223 KALLKSSKLKKKE
-236 YREDLRAIVAKYNT
+236 FREDLRSIVAKYNT

-258 VSDTVYSIS
+258 ISDTVYPVSE
-267 DELVQ
+267 ELVQ
-272 IDITVEE
+272 IEIKIEE
-279 GKKYYFG
+279 GSRYYFG
-286 DITFIGN
+286 DISFIGN

-299 LLSGILKI
+299 LLSSILRI

-314 SQHLNERVSFDPNGN
+314 SQELTERVSFDPNGN

-338 GYLFSQVIPVEKNV
+338 GYLFSQVVPIEKSVN
-352 TNDTIDI
+352 NDTIDI

-370 IRKVSI
+370 IRKVSV

-390 VRTKPGDLFSKA
+390 LRTKPGDLFSKA

-437 EYTVV
+437 EYSVV

-468 NNFSARNINN
+468 NNFSARNIRN
-478 KRAWQPLP
+478 KKSWQPLP

-516 GGRKPNSFTGT
+516 GGRKPNSFTAT
-527 IYHNVQTNGVER
+527 IYHNVQSNGVER
-539 TNPNRQSLY
+539 SNPNRQSLN
-548 ITGINFGLG
+548 ITGVNFGLG

-571 GIEFRRFNLDNFPT
+571 GIEFRRFNLDNYPT
-585 GFLNYRKGIS
+585 GFLNYSEGIS

-619 QISFAAEL
+619 QINFAVEL
-627 TPPFSMFRDDIDY
+627 TPPFSLFSNIDY
-640 KNLTSEERFRLVEYH
+640 KNISSEERFRLVEYH

-726 PAGGGALYNKYIFEA
+726 PAGGGALYNKYILEA

-751 QVFPLVFMEAGNNYD
+751 QVFPLVFLEAGNNYD

-793 MGVDV
+793 MGVDI

-804 EPNGATASGWQT
+804 EPAGVTPSGWQT

>member
-1 MKNRF
+1 MKNT
-6 LAILLLVISSF
+6 LWALILTLF
-17 TTKAQ
+17 TFATTAQ
-22 VTTSGDYNLI
+22 VVQNGDFGLI
-32 PGINYEIA
+32 PGIDYEVA
-40 GITVTGAGSLDPN
+40 GITVSGAQDLDPN
-53 VVIMLTNLRVGDNI
+53 VVIMLTNIRVGDNI
-67 QFPDPKLADAIR
+67 QFPDPKISDAIR
-79 TLWRQQLFED
+79 TLWRQQLFEN
-89 ITFKVVNKVGKKV
+89 ITFSVVNKSGKKV
-102 YLDIQL
+102 YLDIRL
-108 VALPK
+108 KELPK
-113 LSKYYMTGLKKAWK
+113 MSKYFITGVKKTWK

-146 KVMSRNKIKK
+146 VVMSRNKIQS
-156 YFYEKGYLNA
+156 YFREKGYLNA
-166 AVEVLE
+166 S
-172 KVDTT
+172 VDITQERDT
-177 YNNAVILGFKIDPGA
+177 SFNNAVILGFKVKSGE
-192 RVKIGD
+192 RVKIGE
-198 IVFTGNEAVSEKV
+198 ISFVGNEAVADKV
-211 LRKAMKNTKIKG
+211 LLKAMKNTKMKG
-223 KAIFKSSKLKKKE
+223 KAIFKVSKLRKKE
-236 YREDLRAIVAKYNT
+236 YREDLRALVAKYNGM
-250 LGYRDARV
+250 GYRDARIIR
-258 VSDTVYSIS
+258 DTNYRV
-267 DELVQ
+267 DEEL
-272 IDITVEE
+272 INIEITVEE
-279 GKKYYFG
+279 VRKYYFG
-286 DITFIGN
+286 DISFVGN
-293 TKYETE
+293 TKYDTP
-299 LLSGILKI
+299 LLRSILKI

-314 SQHLNERVSFDPNGN
+314 SQHLNERVSFDANGN

-338 GYLFSQVIPVEKNV
+338 GYLFSQVVPIEKNV
-352 TNDTIDI
+352 QNDTIDV

-376 SGNER
+376 TGNER

-390 VRTKPGDLFSKA
+390 VRTRPGDLFSKA

-411 SQLGYFDQQ
+411 SQLGYFDQT

-442 ERSTSQLELQGGW
+442 EKSTSQLELQGGW
-455 GAGRVVGTLGLNF
+455 GANRVVGTLGLNF
-468 NNFSARNINN
+468 NNFSAKNIGN

-516 GGRKPNSFTGT
+516 GGKKPNSFTGT
-527 IYHNVQTNGVER
+527 IYHNVQSNGVQASD
-539 TNPNRQSLY
+539 PNRQSLL

-571 GIEFRRFNLDNFPT
+571 GLEFRRFNLNNFPT
-585 GFLNYRKGIS
+585 GFLNYNKGIS

-627 TPPFSMFRDDIDY
+627 TPPFSLLRDDIDY
-640 KNLTSEERFRLVEYH
+640 KSLSSEERFKLVEYH

-667 TSKFVIRTHGEFG
+667 TSKLVIRTHGEFG
-680 FLGSYNKDL
+680 YLGSYNKDL

-699 GGDGLTNFVIDGR
+699 GGDGLANFVIDGR

-719 YQNNSIT
+719 YTNNSIT
-726 PAGGGALYNKYIFEA
+726 PGGGGALYNKYVFEM
-741 RYIIANTPSA
+741 RYIIANNPSA
-751 QVFPLVFMEAGNNYD
+751 QVFPLIFMEGGNNYD
-766 NFWDYRAFNL
+766 DFWDYRAFNL
-776 KRSAGAGIRIF
+776 KRSAGAGLRIY

-798 GYGFDP
+798 AYGFDP
-804 EPNGATASGWQT
+804 EPNGAAASGWQT